1 MGAITSFKA
10 TKADTF
16 VVEFDKAQP
25 AAVTAEVTKG
35 TSKVDLKATWNEGRT
50 AVTLVS
56 TGKLTT
62 GEYTVTVKNGEASV
76 TAKTNVED
84 EKVTAI
90 NITSPTAL
98 TGAKGTEA
106 YIYYDVVN
114 QYGDSMRTS
123 TSINWTISSSYGTP
137 KVDTST
143 GKITIKAD
151 DKGEKVFTY
160 GTDIYIVGVNVKSG
174 VSVNTSIKIGMEQAV
189 DSVKFA
195 GFVSKD
201 AKTKK
206 VESLPKNFTKDT
218 YSLLFTAYDQNGNPY
233 SASDVDKDA
242 LTFISNNPLLID
254 SAFKFND
261 NVYTIDGEDY
271 ASVQINPG
279 QYVDKG
285 GEVTITVVANKTGKK
300 TEQVFVI
307 GETALLKSLVLSA
320 PNTVVADGD
329 KDVKIPFVATD
340 VNGNAVTSYETIVR
354 SSNSLTLTASE
365 GSTLKVKEE
374 NDGTAGIYW
383 TDDIYGSNDPDGKTG
398 TYGTDVRFEKQSA
411 SDDIDRSISL
421 STIVVGGESNN
432 LILNVSDARRPV
444 AIKSVKLNDDN
455 NDAIVSGNKAEVKIT
470 DGSGRNASIKYIDQ
484 YNADLAD
491 GIAEAFFK
499 QAGSTGFGR
508 NQDKYVVRMQPS
520 KNGDLL
526 TLKDE
531 GDNYTDAKRVI
542 NFIAKDVKTEESV
555 TVKYSIATEKD
566 GITTDVSKVK
576 SVSYTVVPTA
586 AVTNDLTI
594 VTNSSLY
601 KLDTDNSDNING
613 TTIPTGSSIRDAVT
627 GPLTISAGDA
637 KIAVKGRTRSNLTLT
652 LPASAYTVNTEKSA
666 INVAN
671 GVITTAS
678 AGAIGWYELYD
689 ANSAKYTRIN
699 ATKAI
704 VLDVYGDNT
713 VSKNITISDSASAP
727 ASIEFRKDWGVQ
739 TALTLNPTYTNITG
753 PKVYKGDTW
762 DVNAGHIAGNFG
774 IIVRDQYG
782 NAMDD
787 PRVSVA
793 LKVSD
798 LTESTTEFTHL
809 TNSFT
814 VLNNGSAAGV
824 LADSR
829 LNITGAE
836 IGDKFKLTATV
847 EGTAVS
853 KDIPVTVG
861 ADTRAFVSNNEDADK
876 IFRTGKFPATGN
888 AKPGLGMNR

>member
-98 TGAKGTEA
+98 TGAKGKEA

-233 SASDVDKDA
+233 SASDVKGED
-242 LTFISNNPLLID
+242 LTFISNNPLLVD
-254 SAFKFND
+254 SAFTFND

-271 ASVQINPG
+271 ASVSINPG

-320 PNTVVADGD
+320 PNAVVADGD

-365 GSTLKVKEE
+365 GSELKVKEE

-383 TDDIYGSNDPDGKTG
+383 TDDVK
-398 TYGTDVRFEKQSA
+398 TYGKDIRFKNTSA
-411 SDDIDRSISL
+411 YNDIDRSISL

-455 NDAIVSGNKAEVKIT
+455 NDAIVSGNTATVEIT
-470 DGSGRNASIKYIDQ
+470 KGNDAQIKYIDQ

-491 GIAEAFFK
+491 DIAEAFFK
-499 QAGSTGFGR
+499 QAATGFGTS
-508 NQDKYVVRMQPS
+508 NDKYVISVKAS
-520 KNGDLL
+520 KNYDLL
-526 TLKDE
+526 LPKE
-531 GDNYTDAKRVI
+531 SEVFEDASRKI
-542 NFIAKDVKTEESV
+542 EFSAKEVTTEESV
-555 TVKYSIATEKD
+555 TVRYSIATQNSA
-566 GITTDVSKVK
+566 GNLTDVSKVK
-576 SVSYTVVPTA
+576 SVAYTIVPRTA
-586 AVTNDLTI
+586 VANDLTI

-613 TTIPTGSSIRDAVT
+613 TTIPSGSSIRDDVT
-627 GPLTISAGDA
+627 GPLTISAGDN
-637 KIAVKGRTRSNLTLT
+637 KIVVKGKTRNNLTLT
-652 LPASAYTVNTEKSA
+652 LPASAYEVAAKSA

-671 GVITTAS
+671 GVVTAAS
-678 AGAIGWYELYD
+678 SGAIAWYELYD

-699 ATKAI
+699 ATKPI
-704 VLDVYGDNT
+704 VLTVYKDIDGGTT

-727 ASIEFRKDWGVQ
+727 ASIEFWKDWAAQ
-739 TALTLNPTYTNITG
+739 TAVTLNPSYTEITG
-753 PKVYKGDTW
+753 PKVYNGTGWSDEDKNDFSKT
-762 DVNAGHIAGNFG
+762 NGHFG
-774 IIVRDQYG
+774 IIVKDQYG
-782 NAMDD
+782 NIMDD
-787 PRVSVA
+787 PRISVA
-793 LKVSD
+793 LKVAD
-798 LTESTTEFTHL
+798 LTESTTELTHL

-814 VLNNGSAAGV
+814 VSNNGSAAGV
-824 LADSR
+824 LADSK
-829 LNITGAE
+829 LKITGAE
-836 IGDKFKLTATV
+836 IGDKFKLTATI

-861 ADTRAFVSNNEDADK
+861 ADTEAYVSTTNGDHDK
-876 IFRTGKFPATGN
+876 EFRTGKFPATGN

>member
-233 SASDVDKDA
+233 SASDVKSED
-242 LTFISNNPLLID
+242 LTFISNNPLLVD

-271 ASVQINPG
+271 ASVSINPG

-320 PNTVVADGD
+320 PNAVVADGD

-365 GSTLKVKEE
+365 GSELKVKEE

-383 TDDIYGSNDPDGKTG
+383 TDSSDYIKNFKNA
-398 TYGTDVRFEKQSA
+398 SA
-411 SDDIDRSISL
+411 YNDIDRSISL

-455 NDAIVSGNKAEVKIT
+455 NDAIVSGNTATVEIT
-470 DGSGRNASIKYIDQ
+470 KGNDAQIKYIDQ

-491 GIAEAFFK
+491 DIAEAFFK
-499 QAGSTGFGR
+499 QAATGFGTS
-508 NQDKYVVRMQPS
+508 NDKYVISIKTS
-520 KNGDLL
+520 KNNDLL
-526 TLKDE
+526 TLP
-531 GDNYTDAKRVI
+531 TDKTYDDASRKIEFSAKEVT
-542 NFIAKDVKTEESV
+542 TEKSV
-555 TVKYSIATEKD
+555 TVRYSIATQNSA
-566 GITTDVSKVK
+566 GNLTDVSKVK
-576 SVSYTVVPTA
+576 SVAYTIVPRTA
-586 AVTNDLTI
+586 VANDLTI

-613 TTIPTGSSIRDAVT
+613 TTIPSGSSIRDDVT
-627 GPLTISAGDA
+627 GPLTISAGDN
-637 KIAVKGRTRSNLTLT
+637 KIVVKGKTRNNLTLT
-652 LPASAYTVNTEKSA
+652 LPASAYEVAAKSA

-671 GVITTAS
+671 GVVTAAS
-678 AGAIGWYELYD
+678 SGAIAWYELYD

-699 ATKAI
+699 ATKPI
-704 VLDVYGDNT
+704 VLTVYKDIDGGTT

-727 ASIEFRKDWGVQ
+727 ASIEFWKDWAAQ
-739 TALTLNPTYTNITG
+739 TAVTLNPSFTEITG
-753 PKVYKGDTW
+753 PKVYNGTGWSDEDKNDFSKT
-762 DVNAGHIAGNFG
+762 NGHFG
-774 IIVRDQYG
+774 IIVKDQYG
-782 NAMDD
+782 NIMDD
-787 PRVSVA
+787 PRISVA
-793 LKVSD
+793 LKVAD
-798 LTESTTEFTHL
+798 LTESTTELTHL

-814 VLNNGSAAGV
+814 VSNNGSAAGV
-824 LADSR
+824 LANSK
-829 LNITGAE
+829 LKITGAE
-836 IGDKFKLTATV
+836 IGDKFKLTATI

-861 ADTRAFVSNNEDADK
+861 ADTEAYVSTAKDADK
-876 IFRTGKFPATGN
+876 DFRTGAFPAKDGK
-888 AKPGLGMNR
+888 KPGLGMNR

>member
-233 SASDVDKDA
+233 SASDVKSED
-242 LTFISNNPLLID
+242 LTFISNNPLLVD

-271 ASVQINPG
+271 ASVSINPG

-320 PNTVVADGD
+320 PNAVVADGD

-365 GSTLKVKEE
+365 GSELKVKEE

-383 TDDIYGSNDPDGKTG
+383 TDSSDYIKNFKNA
-398 TYGTDVRFEKQSA
+398 SA
-411 SDDIDRSISL
+411 YNDIDRSISL

-455 NDAIVSGNKAEVKIT
+455 NDAIVSGNTATVEIT
-470 DGSGRNASIKYIDQ
+470 KGNDAQIKYIDQ

-491 GIAEAFFK
+491 DIAEAFFK
-499 QAGSTGFGR
+499 QAATGFGTS
-508 NQDKYVVRMQPS
+508 NDKYVISIKTS
-520 KNGDLL
+520 KNNDLL
-526 TLKDE
+526 TLP
-531 GDNYTDAKRVI
+531 TDKTYDDASRKIEFSAKEVT
-542 NFIAKDVKTEESV
+542 TEESV
-555 TVKYSIATEKD
+555 TVRYSIATENSA
-566 GITTDVSKVK
+566 GNLTDVSKVK
-576 SVSYTVVPTA
+576 SVAYTIVPRTA
-586 AVTNDLTI
+586 VANDLTI

-613 TTIPTGSSIRDAVT
+613 TTIPSGSSIRDDVT
-627 GPLTISAGDA
+627 GPLTISAGDN
-637 KIAVKGRTRSNLTLT
+637 KIVVKGKTRNNLTLT
-652 LPASAYTVNTEKSA
+652 LPASAYEVAAKSA

-671 GVITTAS
+671 GVVTAAS
-678 AGAIGWYELYD
+678 SGAIAWYELYD

-699 ATKAI
+699 ATKPI
-704 VLDVYGDNT
+704 VLTVYKDIDGGTT

-727 ASIEFRKDWGVQ
+727 ASIEFWKDWAAQ
-739 TALTLNPTYTNITG
+739 TAVTLNPSFTEITG
-753 PKVYKGDTW
+753 PKVYNGTGWSDEDKNDFSKT
-762 DVNAGHIAGNFG
+762 NGHFG
-774 IIVRDQYG
+774 IIVKDQYG
-782 NAMDD
+782 NIMDD
-787 PRVSVA
+787 PRISVA
-793 LKVSD
+793 LKVAD
-798 LTESTTEFTHL
+798 LTESTTELTHL

-814 VLNNGSAAGV
+814 VSNNGSAAGV
-824 LADSR
+824 LANSK
-829 LNITGAE
+829 LKITGAE
-836 IGDKFKLTATV
+836 IGDKFKLTATI

-861 ADTRAFVSNNEDADK
+861 ADTEAYVSTTNGDHDK
-876 IFRTGKFPATGN
+876 EFRTGKFPATGN

>member
-206 VESLPKNFTKDT
+206 VESLPKNFTKNT

-320 PNTVVADGD
+320 PNAVVADGD

-365 GSTLKVKEE
+365 GSELKVKEE

-383 TDDIYGSNDPDGKTG
+383 TDDVK
-398 TYGTDVRFEKQSA
+398 TYGKDIRFKNTSA
-411 SDDIDRSISL
+411 SNEIDRSISL

-455 NDAIVSGNKAEVKIT
+455 NDAIVSGNTATVEIT
-470 DGSGRNASIKYIDQ
+470 KGNDAQIKYIDQ

-491 GIAEAFFK
+491 DIAEAFFK
-499 QAGSTGFGR
+499 QAATGFGTS
-508 NQDKYVVRMQPS
+508 NDKYVISVKAS
-520 KNGDLL
+520 KNYDLL
-526 TLKDE
+526 LPKESKVLD
-531 GDNYTDAKRVI
+531 DASRKI
-542 NFIAKDVKTEESV
+542 EFSAKEVTTEESV
-555 TVKYSIATEKD
+555 TVRYSIATQNSA
-566 GITTDVSKVK
+566 GNLTDVSKVK
-576 SVSYTVVPTA
+576 SVAYTIVPRTA
-586 AVTNDLTI
+586 VANDLTI

-613 TTIPTGSSIRDAVT
+613 TTIPSGSSIRDDVT
-627 GPLTISAGDA
+627 GPLTISAGDN
-637 KIAVKGRTRSNLTLT
+637 KIVVKGKTRNNLTLT
-652 LPASAYTVNTEKSA
+652 LPASAYEVAAKSA

-671 GVITTAS
+671 GVVTAAS
-678 AGAIGWYELYD
+678 SGAIAWYELYD

-699 ATKAI
+699 ATKPI
-704 VLDVYGDNT
+704 VLTVYKDIDGGTT

-727 ASIEFRKDWGVQ
+727 ASIEFWKDWAAQ
-739 TALTLNPTYTNITG
+739 TAVTLNPSFTEITG
-753 PKVYKGDTW
+753 PKVYNGTGWSDEDKNDFSKT
-762 DVNAGHIAGNFG
+762 NGHFG
-774 IIVRDQYG
+774 IIVKDQYG
-782 NAMDD
+782 NIMDD
-787 PRVSVA
+787 PRISVA
-793 LKVSD
+793 LKVAD
-798 LTESTTEFTHL
+798 LTESTTELTHL

-814 VLNNGSAAGV
+814 VSNNGSAAGV
-824 LADSR
+824 LANSK
-829 LNITGAE
+829 LKITGAE
-836 IGDKFKLTATV
+836 IGDKFKLTATI

-861 ADTRAFVSNNEDADK
+861 ADTEAYVSTTNGDHDK
-876 IFRTGKFPATGN
+876 EFRTGKFPATGN

>member
-233 SASDVDKDA
+233 SASDVKSED
-242 LTFISNNPLLID
+242 LTFISNKPLLVD

-271 ASVQINPG
+271 ASVSINPG

-320 PNTVVADGD
+320 PNAVVADGD

-365 GSTLKVKEE
+365 GSELKVKEE

-383 TDDIYGSNDPDGKTG
+383 TDSSDYIKNFKNA
-398 TYGTDVRFEKQSA
+398 SA
-411 SDDIDRSISL
+411 YNDIDRSISL

-455 NDAIVSGNKAEVKIT
+455 NDAIVSGNTATVEIT
-470 DGSGRNASIKYIDQ
+470 KGNDAQIKYIDQ

-491 GIAEAFFK
+491 DIAEAFFK
-499 QAGSTGFGR
+499 QAATGFGTS
-508 NQDKYVVRMQPS
+508 NDKYVISIKTS
-520 KNGDLL
+520 KNNDLL
-526 TLKDE
+526 TLP
-531 GDNYTDAKRVI
+531 TDKTYDDASRKIEFSAKEVT
-542 NFIAKDVKTEESV
+542 TEESV
-555 TVKYSIATEKD
+555 TVRYSIATENSA
-566 GITTDVSKVK
+566 GNLTDVSKVK
-576 SVSYTVVPTA
+576 SVAYTIVPRTA
-586 AVTNDLTI
+586 VANDLTI

-613 TTIPTGSSIRDAVT
+613 TTIPSGSSIRDDVT
-627 GPLTISAGDA
+627 GPLTISAGDN
-637 KIAVKGRTRSNLTLT
+637 KIVVKGKTRNNLTLT
-652 LPASAYTVNTEKSA
+652 LPASAYEVAAKSA

-671 GVITTAS
+671 GVVTAAS
-678 AGAIGWYELYD
+678 SGAIAWYELYD

-699 ATKAI
+699 ATKPI
-704 VLDVYGDNT
+704 VLTVYKDIDGGTT

-727 ASIEFRKDWGVQ
+727 ASIEFWKDWAAQ
-739 TALTLNPTYTNITG
+739 TAVTLNPSFTEITG
-753 PKVYKGDTW
+753 PKVYNGTGWSDEDKNDFSKT
-762 DVNAGHIAGNFG
+762 NGHFG
-774 IIVRDQYG
+774 IIVKDQYG
-782 NAMDD
+782 NIMDD
-787 PRVSVA
+787 PRISVA
-793 LKVSD
+793 LKVAD
-798 LTESTTEFTHL
+798 LTESTTELTHL

-814 VLNNGSAAGV
+814 VSNNGSAAGV
-824 LADSR
+824 LANSK
-829 LNITGAE
+829 LKITGAE
-836 IGDKFKLTATV
+836 IGDKFKLTATI

-861 ADTRAFVSNNEDADK
+861 ADTEAYVSTAKDADK
-876 IFRTGKFPATGN
+876 DFRTGAFPAKDGK
-888 AKPGLGMNR
+888 KPGLGMNR

>member
-98 TGAKGTEA
+98 TGNKGTEA

-233 SASDVDKDA
+233 SASDVKSED
-242 LTFISNNPLLID
+242 LTFISNNPLLVD

-271 ASVQINPG
+271 ASVSINPG

-320 PNTVVADGD
+320 PNAVVADGD

-365 GSTLKVKEE
+365 GSELKVKEE

-383 TDDIYGSNDPDGKTG
+383 TDDVK
-398 TYGTDVRFEKQSA
+398 TYGKDIRFKNTSA
-411 SDDIDRSISL
+411 YNDIDRSISL

-455 NDAIVSGNKAEVKIT
+455 NDAIVSGNTATVEIT
-470 DGSGRNASIKYIDQ
+470 KGNDAQIKYIDQ

-491 GIAEAFFK
+491 DIAEAFFK
-499 QAGSTGFGR
+499 QAATGFGTS
-508 NQDKYVVRMQPS
+508 NDKYVISVKAS
-520 KNGDLL
+520 KNYDLL
-526 TLKDE
+526 LPKE
-531 GDNYTDAKRVI
+531 SRVFEDASRKI
-542 NFIAKDVKTEESV
+542 EFSAKEVTTEESV
-555 TVKYSIATEKD
+555 TVRYSIATQNSA
-566 GITTDVSKVK
+566 GNLTDVSKVK
-576 SVSYTVVPTA
+576 SVAYTIVPRTA
-586 AVTNDLTI
+586 VANDLTI

-613 TTIPTGSSIRDAVT
+613 TTIPSGSSIRDDVT
-627 GPLTISAGDA
+627 GPLTISAGDN
-637 KIAVKGRTRSNLTLT
+637 KIVVKGKTRNNLTLT
-652 LPASAYTVNTEKSA
+652 LPASAYEVAAKSA

-671 GVITTAS
+671 GVVTAAS
-678 AGAIGWYELYD
+678 SGAIAWYELYD

-699 ATKAI
+699 ATKPI
-704 VLDVYGDNT
+704 VLTVYKDIDGGTT

-727 ASIEFRKDWGVQ
+727 ASIEFWKDWAAQ
-739 TALTLNPTYTNITG
+739 TAVTLNPSYTEITG
-753 PKVYKGDTW
+753 PKVYNGTGWSDEDKNDFSKT
-762 DVNAGHIAGNFG
+762 NGHFG
-774 IIVRDQYG
+774 IIVKDQYG
-782 NAMDD
+782 NIMDD
-787 PRVSVA
+787 PRISVA
-793 LKVSD
+793 LKVAD
-798 LTESTTEFTHL
+798 LTESTTELTHL

-814 VLNNGSAAGV
+814 VSNNGSAAGV
-824 LADSR
+824 LADSK
-829 LNITGAE
+829 LKITGAE
-836 IGDKFKLTATV
+836 IGDKFKLTATI

-861 ADTRAFVSNNEDADK
+861 ADTEAYVSTTNGDHDK
-876 IFRTGKFPATGN
+876 EFRTGKFPATGN

>member
-233 SASDVDKDA
+233 SASDVKGED
-242 LTFISNNPLLID
+242 LTFISNNPLLVD
-254 SAFKFND
+254 SAFTFND

-271 ASVQINPG
+271 ASVSINPG

-320 PNTVVADGD
+320 PNAVVADGD

-365 GSTLKVKEE
+365 GSELKVKEE

-383 TDDIYGSNDPDGKTG
+383 TDSSDYIKNFKNA
-398 TYGTDVRFEKQSA
+398 SA
-411 SDDIDRSISL
+411 YNDIDRSISL

-455 NDAIVSGNKAEVKIT
+455 NDAIVSGNTATVEIT
-470 DGSGRNASIKYIDQ
+470 KGNDAQIKYIDQ

-491 GIAEAFFK
+491 DIAEAFFK
-499 QAGSTGFGR
+499 QAATGFGTS
-508 NQDKYVVRMQPS
+508 NDKYVISIKTS
-520 KNGDLL
+520 KNNDLL
-526 TLKDE
+526 TLP
-531 GDNYTDAKRVI
+531 TDKTYDDASRKIEFSAKEVT
-542 NFIAKDVKTEESV
+542 TEESV
-555 TVKYSIATEKD
+555 TVRYSIATQNSA
-566 GITTDVSKVK
+566 GNLTDVSKVK
-576 SVSYTVVPTA
+576 SVAYTIVPRTA
-586 AVTNDLTI
+586 VANDLTI

-613 TTIPTGSSIRDAVT
+613 TTIPSGSSIRDDVT
-627 GPLTISAGDA
+627 GPLTISAGDN
-637 KIAVKGRTRSNLTLT
+637 KIVVKGKTRNNLTLT
-652 LPASAYTVNTEKSA
+652 LPASAYEVAAKSA

-671 GVITTAS
+671 GVVTAAS
-678 AGAIGWYELYD
+678 SGAIAWYELYD

-699 ATKAI
+699 ATKPI
-704 VLDVYGDNT
+704 VLTVYKDIDGGTT

-727 ASIEFRKDWGVQ
+727 ASIEFWKDWAAQ
-739 TALTLNPTYTNITG
+739 TAVTLNPSFTEITG
-753 PKVYKGDTW
+753 PKVYNGTGWSDEDKNDFSKT
-762 DVNAGHIAGNFG
+762 NGHFG
-774 IIVRDQYG
+774 IIVKDQYG
-782 NAMDD
+782 NIMDD
-787 PRVSVA
+787 PRISVA
-793 LKVSD
+793 LKVAD
-798 LTESTTEFTHL
+798 LTESTTELTHL

-814 VLNNGSAAGV
+814 VSNNGSAAGV
-824 LADSR
+824 LANSK
-829 LNITGAE
+829 LKITGAE
-836 IGDKFKLTATV
+836 IGDKFKLTATI

-861 ADTRAFVSNNEDADK
+861 ADTEAYVSTTNGDHDK
-876 IFRTGKFPATGN
+876 EFRTGKFPATGN

>member
-233 SASDVDKDA
+233 SASDVKSED
-242 LTFISNNPLLID
+242 LTFISNNPLLVD

-271 ASVQINPG
+271 ASVSINPG

-320 PNTVVADGD
+320 PNAVVADGD

-365 GSTLKVKEE
+365 GSELKVKEE

-383 TDDIYGSNDPDGKTG
+383 TDSSDYIKNFKNA
-398 TYGTDVRFEKQSA
+398 SA
-411 SDDIDRSISL
+411 YNDIDRSISL

-455 NDAIVSGNKAEVKIT
+455 NDAIVSGNTATVEIT
-470 DGSGRNASIKYIDQ
+470 KGNDAQIKYIDQ

-491 GIAEAFFK
+491 DIAEAFFK
-499 QAGSTGFGR
+499 QAATGFGTS
-508 NQDKYVVRMQPS
+508 NDKYVISVKAS
-520 KNGDLL
+520 KNYDLL
-526 TLKDE
+526 LPKE
-531 GDNYTDAKRVI
+531 SEVFEDASRKI
-542 NFIAKDVKTEESV
+542 EFSAKEVTTEESV
-555 TVKYSIATEKD
+555 TVRYSIATENSA
-566 GITTDVSKVK
+566 GNLTDVSKVK
-576 SVSYTVVPTA
+576 SVAYTIVPRTA
-586 AVTNDLTI
+586 VANDLTI

-613 TTIPTGSSIRDAVT
+613 TTIPSGSSIRDDVT
-627 GPLTISAGDA
+627 GPLTISAGDN
-637 KIAVKGRTRSNLTLT
+637 KIVVKGKTRNNLTLT
-652 LPASAYTVNTEKSA
+652 LPASAYEVAAKSA

-671 GVITTAS
+671 GVVTAAS
-678 AGAIGWYELYD
+678 SGAIAWYELYD

-699 ATKAI
+699 ATKPI
-704 VLDVYGDNT
+704 VLTVYKDIDGGTT

-727 ASIEFRKDWGVQ
+727 ASIEFWKDWAAQ
-739 TALTLNPTYTNITG
+739 TAVTLNPSFTEITG
-753 PKVYKGDTW
+753 PKVYNGTGWSDEDKNDFSKT
-762 DVNAGHIAGNFG
+762 NGHFG
-774 IIVRDQYG
+774 IIVKDQYG
-782 NAMDD
+782 NIMDD
-787 PRVSVA
+787 PRISVA
-793 LKVSD
+793 LKVAD
-798 LTESTTEFTHL
+798 LTESTTELTHL

-814 VLNNGSAAGV
+814 VSNNGSAAGV
-824 LADSR
+824 LADSK
-829 LNITGAE
+829 LKITGAE
-836 IGDKFKLTATV
+836 IGDKFKLTATI

-861 ADTRAFVSNNEDADK
+861 ADTEAYVSTAKDADK
-876 IFRTGKFPATGN
+876 DFRTGAFPAKDGK
-888 AKPGLGMNR
+888 KPGLGMNR

>member
-1 MGAITSFKA
+1 MVSTVGAITSFKA

-233 SASDVDKDA
+233 SASDVKGED
-242 LTFISNNPLLID
+242 LTFISNNPLLVD
-254 SAFKFND
+254 SAFTFND

-271 ASVQINPG
+271 ASVSINPG
-279 QYVDKG
+279 QYVDKR

-320 PNTVVADGD
+320 PNAVVADGD

-365 GSTLKVKEE
+365 GSELKVKEE

-383 TDDIYGSNDPDGKTG
+383 TDSSDYIKNFKN
-398 TYGTDVRFEKQSA
+398 A
-411 SDDIDRSISL
+411 SEYNDIDRSISL

-455 NDAIVSGNKAEVKIT
+455 NDAIVSGNTATVEIT
-470 DGSGRNASIKYIDQ
+470 KGNDAQIKYIDQ

-491 GIAEAFFK
+491 DIAEAFFK
-499 QAGSTGFGR
+499 QAATGFGTS
-508 NQDKYVVRMQPS
+508 NDKYVISVKAS
-520 KNGDLL
+520 KNYDLL
-526 TLKDE
+526 LPKE
-531 GDNYTDAKRVI
+531 SEVFEDASRKI
-542 NFIAKDVKTEESV
+542 EFSAKEVTTEESV
-555 TVKYSIATEKD
+555 TVRYSIATQNSA
-566 GITTDVSKVK
+566 GNLTDVSKVK
-576 SVSYTVVPTA
+576 SVAYTIVPRTA
-586 AVTNDLTI
+586 VANDLTI

-613 TTIPTGSSIRDAVT
+613 TTIPSGSSIRDDVT
-627 GPLTISAGDA
+627 GPLTISAGDN
-637 KIAVKGRTRSNLTLT
+637 KIVVKGKTRNNLTLT
-652 LPASAYTVNTEKSA
+652 LPASAYEVAAKSA

-671 GVITTAS
+671 GVVTAAS
-678 AGAIGWYELYD
+678 SGAIAWYELYD

-699 ATKAI
+699 ATKPI
-704 VLDVYGDNT
+704 VLTVYKDIDGGTT

-727 ASIEFRKDWGVQ
+727 ASIEFWKDWAAQ
-739 TALTLNPTYTNITG
+739 TAVTLNPSYTEITG
-753 PKVYKGDTW
+753 PKVYNGTGWSDEDKNDFSKT
-762 DVNAGHIAGNFG
+762 NGHFG
-774 IIVRDQYG
+774 IIVKDQYG
-782 NAMDD
+782 NIMDD
-787 PRVSVA
+787 PRISVA
-793 LKVSD
+793 LKVAD
-798 LTESTTEFTHL
+798 LTESTTELTHL

-814 VLNNGSAAGV
+814 VSNNGSAAGV
-824 LADSR
+824 LADSK
-829 LNITGAE
+829 LKITGAE
-836 IGDKFKLTATV
+836 IGDKFKLTATI

-853 KDIPVTVG
+853 KDIPVTVCV
-861 ADTRAFVSNNEDADK
+861 DTEAYVSTTNGDHDK
-876 IFRTGKFPATGN
+876 EFRTGKFPATGN

>member
-1 MGAITSFKA
+1 MPADTVGAITSFKA

-233 SASDVDKDA
+233 SASDVKSED
-242 LTFISNNPLLID
+242 LTFISNNPLLVD

-271 ASVQINPG
+271 ASVSINPG

-320 PNTVVADGD
+320 PNAVVADGD

-365 GSTLKVKEE
+365 GSELKVKEE

-383 TDDIYGSNDPDGKTG
+383 TDSSDYIKNFKNA
-398 TYGTDVRFEKQSA
+398 SA
-411 SDDIDRSISL
+411 YNDIDRSISL

-455 NDAIVSGNKAEVKIT
+455 NDAIVSGNTATVEIT
-470 DGSGRNASIKYIDQ
+470 KGNDAQIKYIDQ

-491 GIAEAFFK
+491 DIAEAFFK
-499 QAGSTGFGR
+499 QAATGFGTS
-508 NQDKYVVRMQPS
+508 NDKYVISIKTS
-520 KNGDLL
+520 KNNDLL
-526 TLKDE
+526 TLP
-531 GDNYTDAKRVI
+531 TDKTYDDASRKIEFSAKEVT
-542 NFIAKDVKTEESV
+542 TEESV
-555 TVKYSIATEKD
+555 TVRYSIATQNSA
-566 GITTDVSKVK
+566 GNLTDVSKVK
-576 SVSYTVVPTA
+576 SVAYTIVPRTA
-586 AVTNDLTI
+586 VANDLTI

-613 TTIPTGSSIRDAVT
+613 TTIPSGSSIRDDVT
-627 GPLTISAGDA
+627 GPLTISAGDN
-637 KIAVKGRTRSNLTLT
+637 KIVVKGKTRNNLTLT
-652 LPASAYTVNTEKSA
+652 LPASAYEVAAKSA

-671 GVITTAS
+671 GVVTAAS
-678 AGAIGWYELYD
+678 SGAIAWYELYD

-699 ATKAI
+699 ATKPI
-704 VLDVYGDNT
+704 VLTVYKDIDGGTT

-727 ASIEFRKDWGVQ
+727 ASIEFWKDWAAQ
-739 TALTLNPTYTNITG
+739 TAVTLNPSFTEITG
-753 PKVYKGDTW
+753 PKVYNGTGWSDEDKNDFSKT
-762 DVNAGHIAGNFG
+762 NGHFG
-774 IIVRDQYG
+774 IIVKDQYG
-782 NAMDD
+782 NIMDD
-787 PRVSVA
+787 PRISVA
-793 LKVSD
+793 LKVAD
-798 LTESTTEFTHL
+798 LTESTTELTHL

-814 VLNNGSAAGV
+814 VSNNGSAAGV
-824 LADSR
+824 LANSK
-829 LNITGAE
+829 LKITGAE
-836 IGDKFKLTATV
+836 IGDKFKLTATI

-861 ADTRAFVSNNEDADK
+861 ADTEAYVSTAKDADK
-876 IFRTGKFPATGN
+876 DFRTGAFPAKDGK
-888 AKPGLGMNR
+888 KPGLGMNR

>member
-233 SASDVDKDA
+233 SASDVKSED
-242 LTFISNNPLLID
+242 LTFISNNPLLVD

-271 ASVQINPG
+271 ASVSINPG

-320 PNTVVADGD
+320 PNAVVADGD

-365 GSTLKVKEE
+365 GSELKVKEE

-383 TDDIYGSNDPDGKTG
+383 TDSSDYIKNFKNA
-398 TYGTDVRFEKQSA
+398 SA
-411 SDDIDRSISL
+411 YNDIDRSISL

-455 NDAIVSGNKAEVKIT
+455 NDAIVSGNTATVEIT
-470 DGSGRNASIKYIDQ
+470 KGNDAQIKYIDQ

-491 GIAEAFFK
+491 DIAEAFFK
-499 QAGSTGFGR
+499 QAATGFGTS
-508 NQDKYVVRMQPS
+508 NDKYVISIKTS
-520 KNGDLL
+520 KNNDLL
-526 TLKDE
+526 TLP
-531 GDNYTDAKRVI
+531 TDKTYDDASRKIEFSAKEVT
-542 NFIAKDVKTEESV
+542 TEESV
-555 TVKYSIATEKD
+555 TVRYSIATQNSA
-566 GITTDVSKVK
+566 GNLTDVSKVK
-576 SVSYTVVPTA
+576 SVAYTIVPRTA
-586 AVTNDLTI
+586 VANDLTI

-613 TTIPTGSSIRDAVT
+613 TTIPSGSSIRDDVT
-627 GPLTISAGDA
+627 GPLTISAGDN
-637 KIAVKGRTRSNLTLT
+637 KIVVKGKTRNNLTLT
-652 LPASAYTVNTEKSA
+652 LPASAYEVAAKSA

-671 GVITTAS
+671 GVVTAAS
-678 AGAIGWYELYD
+678 SGAIAWYELYD

-699 ATKAI
+699 ATKPI
-704 VLDVYGDNT
+704 VLTVYKDIDGGTT

-727 ASIEFRKDWGVQ
+727 ASIEFWKDWAAQ
-739 TALTLNPTYTNITG
+739 TAVTLNPSFTEITG
-753 PKVYKGDTW
+753 PKVYNGTGWSDEDKNDFSKT
-762 DVNAGHIAGNFG
+762 NGHFG
-774 IIVRDQYG
+774 IIVKDQYG
-782 NAMDD
+782 NIMDD
-787 PRVSVA
+787 PRISVA
-793 LKVSD
+793 LKVAD
-798 LTESTTEFTHL
+798 LTESTTELTHL

-814 VLNNGSAAGV
+814 VSNNGSAAGV
-824 LADSR
+824 LANSK
-829 LNITGAE
+829 LKITGAE
-836 IGDKFKLTATV
+836 IGDKFKLTATI

-861 ADTRAFVSNNEDADK
+861 ADTEAYVSTAKDADK
-876 IFRTGKFPATGN
+876 DFRTGAFPAKDGK
-888 AKPGLGMNR
+888 KPGLGMNR

>member
-233 SASDVDKDA
+233 SASDVKSED
-242 LTFISNNPLLID
+242 LTFISNNPLLVD

-271 ASVQINPG
+271 ASVSINPG

-320 PNTVVADGD
+320 PNAVVADGD

-340 VNGNAVTSYETIVR
+340 ANGNAVTSYETIVR

-365 GSTLKVKEE
+365 GSELKVKEE

-383 TDDIYGSNDPDGKTG
+383 SDNSEYVKNFKNGSSYN
-398 TYGTDVRFEKQSA
+398 E
-411 SDDIDRSISL
+411 IDRSISL

-455 NDAIVSGNKAEVKIT
+455 NDAIVSGNTATVEIT
-470 DGSGRNASIKYIDQ
+470 KGNDAQIKYIDQ

-491 GIAEAFFK
+491 DIAEAFFK
-499 QAGSTGFGR
+499 QAATGYGR
-508 NQDKYVVRMQPS
+508 NNDKYVISVKAS
-520 KNGDLL
+520 KNYDLL
-526 TLKDE
+526 LPTEPKVF
-531 GDNYTDAKRVI
+531 NDASRKI
-542 NFIAKDVKTEESV
+542 EFSAKEVTTEESV
-555 TVKYSIATEKD
+555 TLRYSIATQD
-566 GITTDVSKVK
+566 SAGNVTDVSKVK
-576 SVSYTVVPTA
+576 SVAYTIVPRTA
-586 AVTNDLTI
+586 VANDLTI

-613 TTIPTGSSIRDAVT
+613 TTIPSGSSIRDDVT
-627 GPLTISAGDA
+627 GPLTISAGDN
-637 KIAVKGRTRSNLTLT
+637 KIVVKGKTRNNLTLT
-652 LPASAYTVNTEKSA
+652 LPASAYEVAAKSA

-671 GVITTAS
+671 GVVTAAS
-678 AGAIGWYELYD
+678 SGAIAWYELYD

-699 ATKAI
+699 ATKPI
-704 VLDVYGDNT
+704 VLTVYKDIDGGTT

-727 ASIEFRKDWGVQ
+727 ASIEFWKDWATQ
-739 TALTLNPTYTNITG
+739 TAVTLNPSFTEITG
-753 PKVYKGDTW
+753 PKVYNGTGWSDEDKNDFSKT
-762 DVNAGHIAGNFG
+762 NGHFG
-774 IIVRDQYG
+774 IIVKDQYG
-782 NAMDD
+782 NIMDD
-787 PRVSVA
+787 PRISVA
-793 LKVSD
+793 LKVAD
-798 LTESTTEFTHL
+798 LTESTTELTHL

-814 VLNNGSAAGV
+814 VSNNGSAAGV
-824 LADSR
+824 LADSK
-829 LNITGAE
+829 LKITGAE
-836 IGDKFKLTATV
+836 IGDKFKLTATI

-861 ADTRAFVSNNEDADK
+861 ADTEAYVSTAKDADK
-876 IFRTGKFPATGN
+876 DFRTGAFPAKDGK
-888 AKPGLGMNR
+888 KPGLGMNR

>member
-320 PNTVVADGD
+320 PNAVVADGD

-365 GSTLKVKEE
+365 GSELKVKEE

-383 TDDIYGSNDPDGKTG
+383 TDDVK
-398 TYGTDVRFEKQSA
+398 TYGKDIRFKNTSA
-411 SDDIDRSISL
+411 SNEIDRSISL

-455 NDAIVSGNKAEVKIT
+455 NDAIVSGNTATVEIT
-470 DGSGRNASIKYIDQ
+470 KGNDAQIKYIDQ

-491 GIAEAFFK
+491 DIAEAFFK
-499 QAGSTGFGR
+499 QAATGFGTS
-508 NQDKYVVRMQPS
+508 NDKYVISVKAS
-520 KNGDLL
+520 KNYDLL
-526 TLKDE
+526 LPKESKVLD
-531 GDNYTDAKRVI
+531 DASRKI
-542 NFIAKDVKTEESV
+542 EFSAKEVTTEESV
-555 TVKYSIATEKD
+555 TVRYSIATED
-566 GITTDVSKVK
+566 SAGHVTDVSKVK
-576 SVSYTVVPTA
+576 SVAYTIVPRTA
-586 AVTNDLTI
+586 VANDLTI

-613 TTIPTGSSIRDAVT
+613 TTIPSGSSIRDDVT
-627 GPLTISAGDA
+627 GPLTISAGDN
-637 KIAVKGRTRSNLTLT
+637 KIVVKGKTRNNLTLT
-652 LPASAYTVNTEKSA
+652 LPASAYEVAAKSA

-671 GVITTAS
+671 GVVTAAS
-678 AGAIGWYELYD
+678 SGAIAWYELYD

-699 ATKAI
+699 ATKPI
-704 VLDVYGDNT
+704 VLTVYKDIDGGTT

-727 ASIEFRKDWGVQ
+727 ASIEFWKDWAAQ
-739 TALTLNPTYTNITG
+739 TAVTLNPSFTEITG
-753 PKVYKGDTW
+753 PKVYNGTGWSDEDKNDFSKT
-762 DVNAGHIAGNFG
+762 NGHFG
-774 IIVRDQYG
+774 IIVKDQYG
-782 NAMDD
+782 NIMDD
-787 PRVSVA
+787 PRISVA
-793 LKVSD
+793 LKVAD
-798 LTESTTEFTHL
+798 LTESTTELTHL

-814 VLNNGSAAGV
+814 VSNNGSAAGV
-824 LADSR
+824 LANSK
-829 LNITGAE
+829 LKITGAE
-836 IGDKFKLTATV
+836 IGDKFKLTATI

-861 ADTRAFVSNNEDADK
+861 ADTEAYVSTTNGDHDK
-876 IFRTGKFPATGN
+876 EFRTGKFPATGN

>member
-98 TGAKGTEA
+98 TGNKGTEA

-233 SASDVDKDA
+233 SASDVKSED
-242 LTFISNNPLLID
+242 LTFISNNPLLVD

-271 ASVQINPG
+271 ASVSINPG

-320 PNTVVADGD
+320 PNAVVADGD

-365 GSTLKVKEE
+365 GSELKVKEE

-383 TDDIYGSNDPDGKTG
+383 TDSSDYIKNFKNA
-398 TYGTDVRFEKQSA
+398 SA
-411 SDDIDRSISL
+411 YNDIDRSISL

-455 NDAIVSGNKAEVKIT
+455 NDAIVSGNTATVEIT
-470 DGSGRNASIKYIDQ
+470 KGKDAQIKYIDQ

-491 GIAEAFFK
+491 DIAEAFFK
-499 QAGSTGFGR
+499 QAATGFGTS
-508 NQDKYVVRMQPS
+508 NDKYVISIKTS
-520 KNGDLL
+520 KNNDLL
-526 TLKDE
+526 TLP
-531 GDNYTDAKRVI
+531 TDKTYDDASRKIEFSAKEVT
-542 NFIAKDVKTEESV
+542 TEESV
-555 TVKYSIATEKD
+555 TVRYSIATQNSA
-566 GITTDVSKVK
+566 GNLTDVSKVK
-576 SVSYTVVPTA
+576 SVAYTIVPRTA
-586 AVTNDLTI
+586 VANDLTI

-613 TTIPTGSSIRDAVT
+613 TTIPSGSSIRDDVT
-627 GPLTISAGDA
+627 GPLTISAGDN
-637 KIAVKGRTRSNLTLT
+637 KIVVKGKTRNNLTLT
-652 LPASAYTVNTEKSA
+652 LPASAYEVAAKSA

-671 GVITTAS
+671 GVVTAAS
-678 AGAIGWYELYD
+678 SGAIAWYELYD

-699 ATKAI
+699 ATKPI
-704 VLDVYGDNT
+704 VLTVYKDIDGGTT

-727 ASIEFRKDWGVQ
+727 ASIEFWKDWAAQ
-739 TALTLNPTYTNITG
+739 TAVTLNPSFTEITG
-753 PKVYKGDTW
+753 PKVYNGTGWSDEDKNDFSKT
-762 DVNAGHIAGNFG
+762 NGHFG
-774 IIVRDQYG
+774 IIVKDQYG
-782 NAMDD
+782 NIMDD
-787 PRVSVA
+787 PRISVA
-793 LKVSD
+793 LKVAD
-798 LTESTTEFTHL
+798 LTESTTELTHL

-814 VLNNGSAAGV
+814 VSNNGSAAGV
-824 LADSR
+824 LANSK
-829 LNITGAE
+829 LKITGAE
-836 IGDKFKLTATV
+836 IGDKFKLTATI

-861 ADTRAFVSNNEDADK
+861 ADTEAYVSTTNGDHDK
-876 IFRTGKFPATGN
+876 EFRTGKFPATGN

>member
-233 SASDVDKDA
+233 SASDVKSED
-242 LTFISNNPLLID
+242 LTFISNNPLLVD

-271 ASVQINPG
+271 ASVSINPG

-320 PNTVVADGD
+320 PNAVVADGD

-365 GSTLKVKEE
+365 GSELKVKEE

-383 TDDIYGSNDPDGKTG
+383 TDSSDYIKNFKNA
-398 TYGTDVRFEKQSA
+398 SA
-411 SDDIDRSISL
+411 YNDIDRSISL

-455 NDAIVSGNKAEVKIT
+455 NDAIVSGNTATVEIT
-470 DGSGRNASIKYIDQ
+470 KGNDAQIKYIDQ

-491 GIAEAFFK
+491 DIAEAFFK
-499 QAGSTGFGR
+499 QAATGFGTS
-508 NQDKYVVRMQPS
+508 NDKYVISIKTS
-520 KNGDLL
+520 KNNDLL
-526 TLKDE
+526 TLP
-531 GDNYTDAKRVI
+531 TDKTYDDASRKIEFSAKEVT
-542 NFIAKDVKTEESV
+542 TEESV
-555 TVKYSIATEKD
+555 TVRYSIATENSA
-566 GITTDVSKVK
+566 GNLTDVSKVK
-576 SVSYTVVPTA
+576 SVAYTIVPRTA
-586 AVTNDLTI
+586 VANDLTI

-613 TTIPTGSSIRDAVT
+613 TTIPSGSSIRDDVT
-627 GPLTISAGDA
+627 GPLTISAGDN
-637 KIAVKGRTRSNLTLT
+637 KIVVKGKTRNNLTLT
-652 LPASAYTVNTEKSA
+652 LPASAYEVAAKSA

-671 GVITTAS
+671 GVVTAAS
-678 AGAIGWYELYD
+678 SGAIAWYELYD

-699 ATKAI
+699 ATKPI
-704 VLDVYGDNT
+704 VLTVYKDIDGGTT

-727 ASIEFRKDWGVQ
+727 ASIEFWKDWAAQ
-739 TALTLNPTYTNITG
+739 TAVTLNPSFTEITG
-753 PKVYKGDTW
+753 PKVYNGTGWSDEDKNDFSKT
-762 DVNAGHIAGNFG
+762 NGHFG
-774 IIVRDQYG
+774 IIVKDQYG
-782 NAMDD
+782 NIMDD
-787 PRVSVA
+787 PRISVA
-793 LKVSD
+793 LKVAD
-798 LTESTTEFTHL
+798 LTESTTELTHL

-814 VLNNGSAAGV
+814 VSNNGSAAGV
-824 LADSR
+824 LADSK
-829 LNITGAE
+829 LKITGAE
-836 IGDKFKLTATV
+836 IGDKFKLTATI

-861 ADTRAFVSNNEDADK
+861 ADTEAYVSTAKDADK
-876 IFRTGKFPATGN
+876 DFRTGAFPAKDGK
-888 AKPGLGMNR
+888 KPGLGMNR

>member
-233 SASDVDKDA
+233 SASDVKGED
-242 LTFISNNPLLID
+242 LTFISNNPLLVD
-254 SAFKFND
+254 SAFTFND

-271 ASVQINPG
+271 ASVSINPG

-320 PNTVVADGD
+320 PNAVVADGD

-365 GSTLKVKEE
+365 GSELKVKEE

-383 TDDIYGSNDPDGKTG
+383 TDDVK
-398 TYGTDVRFEKQSA
+398 TYGKDIRFKNTSA
-411 SDDIDRSISL
+411 YNDIDRSISL

-455 NDAIVSGNKAEVKIT
+455 NDAIVSGNTATVEIT
-470 DGSGRNASIKYIDQ
+470 KGNDAQIKYIDQ

-491 GIAEAFFK
+491 DIAEAFFK
-499 QAGSTGFGR
+499 QAATGFGTS
-508 NQDKYVVRMQPS
+508 NDKYVISVKAS
-520 KNGDLL
+520 KNYDLL
-526 TLKDE
+526 LPKE
-531 GDNYTDAKRVI
+531 SEVFEDASRKI
-542 NFIAKDVKTEESV
+542 EFSAKEVTTEESV
-555 TVKYSIATEKD
+555 TVRYSIATQNSA
-566 GITTDVSKVK
+566 GNLTDVSKVK
-576 SVSYTVVPTA
+576 SVAYTIVPRTA
-586 AVTNDLTI
+586 VANDLTI

-613 TTIPTGSSIRDAVT
+613 TTIPSGSSIRDDVT
-627 GPLTISAGDA
+627 GPLTISAGDN
-637 KIAVKGRTRSNLTLT
+637 KIVVKGKTRNNLTLT
-652 LPASAYTVNTEKSA
+652 LPASAYEVAAKSA

-671 GVITTAS
+671 GVVTAAS
-678 AGAIGWYELYD
+678 SGAIAWYELYD

-699 ATKAI
+699 ATKPI
-704 VLDVYGDNT
+704 VLTVYKDIDGGTT

-727 ASIEFRKDWGVQ
+727 ASIEFWKDWAAQ
-739 TALTLNPTYTNITG
+739 TAVTLNPSYTEITG
-753 PKVYKGDTW
+753 PKVYNGTGWSDEDKNDFSKT
-762 DVNAGHIAGNFG
+762 NGHFG
-774 IIVRDQYG
+774 IIVKDQYG
-782 NAMDD
+782 NIMDD
-787 PRVSVA
+787 PRISVA
-793 LKVSD
+793 LKVAD
-798 LTESTTEFTHL
+798 LTESTTELTHL

-814 VLNNGSAAGV
+814 VSNNGSAAGV
-824 LADSR
+824 LADSK
-829 LNITGAE
+829 LKITGAE
-836 IGDKFKLTATV
+836 IGDKFKLTATI

-861 ADTRAFVSNNEDADK
+861 ADTEAYVSTTNGDHDK
-876 IFRTGKFPATGN
+876 EFRTGKFPATGN

>member
-233 SASDVDKDA
+233 SASDVKSED
-242 LTFISNNPLLID
+242 LTFISNNPLLVD

-271 ASVQINPG
+271 ASVSINPG

-320 PNTVVADGD
+320 PNAVVADGD

-365 GSTLKVKEE
+365 GSELKVKEE

-383 TDDIYGSNDPDGKTG
+383 TDSSDYIKNFKNA
-398 TYGTDVRFEKQSA
+398 SA
-411 SDDIDRSISL
+411 YNDIDRSISL

-455 NDAIVSGNKAEVKIT
+455 NDAIVSGNTATVEIT
-470 DGSGRNASIKYIDQ
+470 KGNDAQIKYIDQ

-491 GIAEAFFK
+491 DIAEAFFK
-499 QAGSTGFGR
+499 QAATGFGTS
-508 NQDKYVVRMQPS
+508 NDKYVISIKTS
-520 KNGDLL
+520 KNNDLL
-526 TLKDE
+526 TLP
-531 GDNYTDAKRVI
+531 TDKTYDDASRKIEFSAKEVT
-542 NFIAKDVKTEESV
+542 TEESV
-555 TVKYSIATEKD
+555 TVRYSIATENSA
-566 GITTDVSKVK
+566 GNLTDVSKVK
-576 SVSYTVVPTA
+576 SVAYTIVPRTA
-586 AVTNDLTI
+586 VANDLTI

-613 TTIPTGSSIRDAVT
+613 TTIPSGSSIRDDVT
-627 GPLTISAGDA
+627 GPLTISAGDN
-637 KIAVKGRTRSNLTLT
+637 KIVVKGKTRNNLTLT
-652 LPASAYTVNTEKSA
+652 LPASAYEVAAKSA

-671 GVITTAS
+671 GVVTAAS
-678 AGAIGWYELYD
+678 SGAIAWYELYD

-699 ATKAI
+699 ATKPI
-704 VLDVYGDNT
+704 VLTVYKDIDGGTT

-727 ASIEFRKDWGVQ
+727 ASIEFWKDWAAQ
-739 TALTLNPTYTNITG
+739 TAVTLNPSFTEITG
-753 PKVYKGDTW
+753 PKVYNGTGWSDEDKNDFSKT
-762 DVNAGHIAGNFG
+762 NGHFG
-774 IIVRDQYG
+774 IIVKDQYG
-782 NAMDD
+782 NIMDD
-787 PRVSVA
+787 PRISVA
-793 LKVSD
+793 LKVAD
-798 LTESTTEFTHL
+798 LTESTTELTHL

-814 VLNNGSAAGV
+814 VSNNGSAAGV
-824 LADSR
+824 LADSK
-829 LNITGAE
+829 LKITGAE
-836 IGDKFKLTATV
+836 IGDKFKLTATI

-861 ADTRAFVSNNEDADK
+861 ADTEAYVSTTNGDHDK
-876 IFRTGKFPATGN
+876 EFRTGKFPATGN

>member
-1 MGAITSFKA
+1 MGSTVGAITSFKA

-233 SASDVDKDA
+233 SASDVKSED
-242 LTFISNNPLLID
+242 LTFISNNPLLVD

-271 ASVQINPG
+271 ASVSINPG

-320 PNTVVADGD
+320 PNAVVADGD

-365 GSTLKVKEE
+365 GSELKVKEE

-383 TDDIYGSNDPDGKTG
+383 TDSSDYIKNFKNA
-398 TYGTDVRFEKQSA
+398 SA
-411 SDDIDRSISL
+411 YNDIDRSISL

-455 NDAIVSGNKAEVKIT
+455 NDAIVSGNTATVEIT
-470 DGSGRNASIKYIDQ
+470 KGNDAQIKYIDQ

-491 GIAEAFFK
+491 DIAEAFFK
-499 QAGSTGFGR
+499 QAATGFGTS
-508 NQDKYVVRMQPS
+508 NDKYVISIKTS
-520 KNGDLL
+520 KNNDLL
-526 TLKDE
+526 TLP
-531 GDNYTDAKRVI
+531 TDKTYDDASRKIEFSAKEVT
-542 NFIAKDVKTEESV
+542 TEESV
-555 TVKYSIATEKD
+555 TVRYSIATENSA
-566 GITTDVSKVK
+566 GNLTDVSKVK
-576 SVSYTVVPTA
+576 SVAYTIVPRTA
-586 AVTNDLTI
+586 VANDLTI

-613 TTIPTGSSIRDAVT
+613 TTIPSGSSIRDDVT
-627 GPLTISAGDA
+627 GPLTISAGDN
-637 KIAVKGRTRSNLTLT
+637 KIVVKGKTRNNLTLT
-652 LPASAYTVNTEKSA
+652 LPASAYEVAAKSA

-671 GVITTAS
+671 GVVTAAS
-678 AGAIGWYELYD
+678 SGAIAWYELYD

-699 ATKAI
+699 ATKPI
-704 VLDVYGDNT
+704 VLTVYKDIDGGTT

-727 ASIEFRKDWGVQ
+727 ASIEFWKDWAAQ
-739 TALTLNPTYTNITG
+739 TAVTLNPSFTEITG
-753 PKVYKGDTW
+753 PKVYNGTGWSDEDKNDFSKT
-762 DVNAGHIAGNFG
+762 NGHFG
-774 IIVRDQYG
+774 IIVKDQYG
-782 NAMDD
+782 NIMDD
-787 PRVSVA
+787 PRISVA
-793 LKVSD
+793 LKVAD
-798 LTESTTEFTHL
+798 LTESTTELTHL

-814 VLNNGSAAGV
+814 VSNNGSAAGV
-824 LADSR
+824 LANSK
-829 LNITGAE
+829 LKITGAE
-836 IGDKFKLTATV
+836 IGDKFKLTATI

-861 ADTRAFVSNNEDADK
+861 ADTEAYVSTAKDADK
-876 IFRTGKFPATGN
+876 DFRTGAFPAKDGK
-888 AKPGLGMNR
+888 KPGLGMNR

>member
-98 TGAKGTEA
+98 TGNKGTEA

-233 SASDVDKDA
+233 SASDVKSED
-242 LTFISNNPLLID
+242 LTFISNNPLLVD

-271 ASVQINPG
+271 ASVSINPG

-320 PNTVVADGD
+320 PNAVVADGD

-365 GSTLKVKEE
+365 GSELKVKEE

-383 TDDIYGSNDPDGKTG
+383 TDSSDYIKNFKNA
-398 TYGTDVRFEKQSA
+398 SA
-411 SDDIDRSISL
+411 YNDIDRSISL

-455 NDAIVSGNKAEVKIT
+455 NDAIVSGNTATVEIT
-470 DGSGRNASIKYIDQ
+470 KGNDAQIKYIDQ

-491 GIAEAFFK
+491 DIAEAFFK
-499 QAGSTGFGR
+499 QAATGFGTS
-508 NQDKYVVRMQPS
+508 NDKYVISIKTS
-520 KNGDLL
+520 KNNDLL
-526 TLKDE
+526 TLP
-531 GDNYTDAKRVI
+531 TDKTYDDASRKIEFSAKEVT
-542 NFIAKDVKTEESV
+542 TEESV
-555 TVKYSIATEKD
+555 TVRYSIATENSA
-566 GITTDVSKVK
+566 GNLTDVSKVK
-576 SVSYTVVPTA
+576 SVAYTIVPRTA
-586 AVTNDLTI
+586 VANDLTI

-613 TTIPTGSSIRDAVT
+613 TTIPSGSSIRDDVT
-627 GPLTISAGDA
+627 GPLTISAGDN
-637 KIAVKGRTRSNLTLT
+637 KIVVKGKTRNNLTLT
-652 LPASAYTVNTEKSA
+652 LPASAYEVAAKSA

-671 GVITTAS
+671 GVVTAAS
-678 AGAIGWYELYD
+678 SGAIAWYELYD

-699 ATKAI
+699 ATKPI
-704 VLDVYGDNT
+704 VLTVYKDIDGGTT

-727 ASIEFRKDWGVQ
+727 ASIEFWKDWAAQ
-739 TALTLNPTYTNITG
+739 TAVTLNPSFTEITG
-753 PKVYKGDTW
+753 PKVYNGTGWSDEDKNDFSKT
-762 DVNAGHIAGNFG
+762 NGHFG
-774 IIVRDQYG
+774 IIVKDQYG
-782 NAMDD
+782 NIMDD
-787 PRVSVA
+787 PRISVA
-793 LKVSD
+793 LKVAD
-798 LTESTTEFTHL
+798 LTESTTELTHL

-814 VLNNGSAAGV
+814 VSNNGSAAGV
-824 LADSR
+824 LANSK
-829 LNITGAE
+829 LKITGAE
-836 IGDKFKLTATV
+836 IGDKFKLTATI

-861 ADTRAFVSNNEDADK
+861 ADTEAYVSTAKDADK
-876 IFRTGKFPATGN
+876 DFRTGAFPAKDGK
-888 AKPGLGMNR
+888 KPGLGMNR

>member
-1 MGAITSFKA
+1 MVSTVGAITSFKA

-233 SASDVDKDA
+233 SASDVKGED
-242 LTFISNNPLLID
+242 LTFISNNPLLVD

-271 ASVQINPG
+271 ASVSINPG

-320 PNTVVADGD
+320 PNAVVADGD

-365 GSTLKVKEE
+365 GSELKVKEE

-383 TDDIYGSNDPDGKTG
+383 TDDVK
-398 TYGTDVRFEKQSA
+398 TYGKDIRFKNTSA
-411 SDDIDRSISL
+411 YNDIDRSISL

-455 NDAIVSGNKAEVKIT
+455 NDAIVSGNTATVEIT
-470 DGSGRNASIKYIDQ
+470 KGNDAQIKYIDQ

-491 GIAEAFFK
+491 DIAEAFFK
-499 QAGSTGFGR
+499 QAATGFGTS
-508 NQDKYVVRMQPS
+508 NDKYVISVKAS
-520 KNGDLL
+520 KNYDLL
-526 TLKDE
+526 LPKE
-531 GDNYTDAKRVI
+531 SEVFEDASRKI
-542 NFIAKDVKTEESV
+542 EFSAKEVTTEESV
-555 TVKYSIATEKD
+555 TVRYSIATQNSA
-566 GITTDVSKVK
+566 GNLTDVSKVK
-576 SVSYTVVPTA
+576 SVAYTIVPRTA
-586 AVTNDLTI
+586 VANDLTI

-613 TTIPTGSSIRDAVT
+613 TTIPSGSSIRDDVT
-627 GPLTISAGDA
+627 GPLTISAGDN
-637 KIAVKGRTRSNLTLT
+637 KIVVKGKTRNNLTLT
-652 LPASAYTVNTEKSA
+652 LPASAYEVAAKSA

-671 GVITTAS
+671 GVVTAAS
-678 AGAIGWYELYD
+678 SGAIAWYELYD

-699 ATKAI
+699 ATKPI
-704 VLDVYGDNT
+704 VLTVYKDIDGGTT

-727 ASIEFRKDWGVQ
+727 ASIEFWKDWAAQ
-739 TALTLNPTYTNITG
+739 TAVTLNPSYTEITG
-753 PKVYKGDTW
+753 PKVYNGTGWSDEDKNDFSKT
-762 DVNAGHIAGNFG
+762 NGHFG
-774 IIVRDQYG
+774 IIVKDQYG
-782 NAMDD
+782 NIMDD
-787 PRVSVA
+787 PRISVA
-793 LKVSD
+793 LKVAD
-798 LTESTTEFTHL
+798 LTESTTELTHL

-814 VLNNGSAAGV
+814 VSNNGSAAGV
-824 LADSR
+824 LADSK
-829 LNITGAE
+829 LKITGAE
-836 IGDKFKLTATV
+836 IGDKFKLTATI

-861 ADTRAFVSNNEDADK
+861 ADTEAYVSTTNGDHDK
-876 IFRTGKFPATGN
+876 EFRTGKFPATGN

>member
-233 SASDVDKDA
+233 SASDVKSED
-242 LTFISNNPLLID
+242 LTFISNNPLLVD

-271 ASVQINPG
+271 ASVSINPG

-320 PNTVVADGD
+320 PNAVVADGD

-365 GSTLKVKEE
+365 GSELKVKEE

-383 TDDIYGSNDPDGKTG
+383 TDSSDYIKNFKNA
-398 TYGTDVRFEKQSA
+398 SA
-411 SDDIDRSISL
+411 YNDIDRSISL

-455 NDAIVSGNKAEVKIT
+455 NDAIVSGNTATVEIT
-470 DGSGRNASIKYIDQ
+470 KGNDAQIKYIDQ

-491 GIAEAFFK
+491 DIAEAFFK
-499 QAGSTGFGR
+499 QAATGFGTS
-508 NQDKYVVRMQPS
+508 NDKYVISVKAS
-520 KNGDLL
+520 KNYDLL
-526 TLKDE
+526 LPKE
-531 GDNYTDAKRVI
+531 SEVFEDASRKI
-542 NFIAKDVKTEESV
+542 EFSAKEVTTEESV
-555 TVKYSIATEKD
+555 TVRYSIATENSA
-566 GITTDVSKVK
+566 GNLTDVSKVK
-576 SVSYTVVPTA
+576 SVAYTIVPRTA
-586 AVTNDLTI
+586 VANDLTI

-613 TTIPTGSSIRDAVT
+613 TTIPSGSSIRDDVT
-627 GPLTISAGDA
+627 GPLTISAGDN
-637 KIAVKGRTRSNLTLT
+637 KIVVKGKTRNNLTLT
-652 LPASAYTVNTEKSA
+652 LPASAYEVAAKSA

-671 GVITTAS
+671 GVVTAAS
-678 AGAIGWYELYD
+678 SGAIAWYELYD

-699 ATKAI
+699 ATKPI
-704 VLDVYGDNT
+704 VLTVYKDIDGGTT

-727 ASIEFRKDWGVQ
+727 ASIEFWKDWAAQ
-739 TALTLNPTYTNITG
+739 TAVTLNPSFTEITG
-753 PKVYKGDTW
+753 PKVYNGTGWSDEDKNDFSKT
-762 DVNAGHIAGNFG
+762 NGHFG
-774 IIVRDQYG
+774 IIVKDQYG
-782 NAMDD
+782 NIMDD
-787 PRVSVA
+787 PRISVA
-793 LKVSD
+793 LKVAD
-798 LTESTTEFTHL
+798 LTESTTELTHL

-814 VLNNGSAAGV
+814 VSNNGSAAGV
-824 LADSR
+824 LANSK
-829 LNITGAE
+829 LKITGAE
-836 IGDKFKLTATV
+836 IGDKFKLTATI

-861 ADTRAFVSNNEDADK
+861 ADTEAYVSTTNGDHDK
-876 IFRTGKFPATGN
+876 EFRTGKFPATGN

>member
-1 MGAITSFKA
+1 MVSTVGAITSFKA

-233 SASDVDKDA
+233 SASDVKGED
-242 LTFISNNPLLID
+242 LTFISNNPLLVD
-254 SAFKFND
+254 SAFTFND

-271 ASVQINPG
+271 ASVSINPG

-320 PNTVVADGD
+320 PNAVVADGD

-365 GSTLKVKEE
+365 GSELKVKEE

-383 TDDIYGSNDPDGKTG
+383 TDDVK
-398 TYGTDVRFEKQSA
+398 TYGKDIRFKNTSA
-411 SDDIDRSISL
+411 YNDIDRSISL

-455 NDAIVSGNKAEVKIT
+455 NDAIVSGNTATVEIT
-470 DGSGRNASIKYIDQ
+470 KGNDAQIKYIDQ

-491 GIAEAFFK
+491 DIAEAFFK
-499 QAGSTGFGR
+499 QAATGFGTS
-508 NQDKYVVRMQPS
+508 NDKYVISVKAS
-520 KNGDLL
+520 KNYDLL
-526 TLKDE
+526 LPKE
-531 GDNYTDAKRVI
+531 SEVFEDASRKI
-542 NFIAKDVKTEESV
+542 EFSAKEVTTEESV
-555 TVKYSIATEKD
+555 TVRYSIATQNSA
-566 GITTDVSKVK
+566 GNLTDVSKVK
-576 SVSYTVVPTA
+576 SVAYTIVPRTA
-586 AVTNDLTI
+586 VANDLTI

-613 TTIPTGSSIRDAVT
+613 TTIPSGSSIRDDVT
-627 GPLTISAGDA
+627 GPLTISAGDN
-637 KIAVKGRTRSNLTLT
+637 KIVVKGKTRNNLTLT
-652 LPASAYTVNTEKSA
+652 LPASAYEVAAKSA

-671 GVITTAS
+671 GVVTAAS
-678 AGAIGWYELYD
+678 SGAIAWYELYD

-699 ATKAI
+699 ATKPI
-704 VLDVYGDNT
+704 VLTVYKDIDGGTT

-727 ASIEFRKDWGVQ
+727 ASIEFWKDWAAQ
-739 TALTLNPTYTNITG
+739 TAVTLNPSYTEITG
-753 PKVYKGDTW
+753 PKVYNGTGWSDEDKNDFSKT
-762 DVNAGHIAGNFG
+762 NGHFG
-774 IIVRDQYG
+774 IIVKDQYG
-782 NAMDD
+782 NIMDD
-787 PRVSVA
+787 PRISVA
-793 LKVSD
+793 LKVAD
-798 LTESTTEFTHL
+798 LTESTTELTHL

-814 VLNNGSAAGV
+814 VSNNGSAAGV
-824 LADSR
+824 LANSK
-829 LNITGAE
+829 LKITGAE
-836 IGDKFKLTATV
+836 IGDKFKLTATI

-861 ADTRAFVSNNEDADK
+861 ADTEAYVSTAKDADK
-876 IFRTGKFPATGN
+876 DFRTGAFPAKDGK
-888 AKPGLGMNR
+888 KPGLGMNR

>member
-98 TGAKGTEA
+98 TGNKGTEA

-233 SASDVDKDA
+233 SASDVKSED
-242 LTFISNNPLLID
+242 LTFISNNPLLVD

-271 ASVQINPG
+271 ASVSINPG

-320 PNTVVADGD
+320 PNAVVADGD

-365 GSTLKVKEE
+365 GSELKVKEE

-383 TDDIYGSNDPDGKTG
+383 TDSSDYIKNFKNA
-398 TYGTDVRFEKQSA
+398 SA
-411 SDDIDRSISL
+411 YNDIDRSISL

-455 NDAIVSGNKAEVKIT
+455 NDAIVSGNTATVEIT
-470 DGSGRNASIKYIDQ
+470 KGNDAQIKYIDQ

-491 GIAEAFFK
+491 DIAEAFFK
-499 QAGSTGFGR
+499 QAATGFGTS
-508 NQDKYVVRMQPS
+508 NDKYVISIKTS
-520 KNGDLL
+520 KNNDLL
-526 TLKDE
+526 TLP
-531 GDNYTDAKRVI
+531 TDKTYDDASRKIEFSAKEVT
-542 NFIAKDVKTEESV
+542 TEESV
-555 TVKYSIATEKD
+555 TVRYSIATENSA
-566 GITTDVSKVK
+566 GNLTDVSKVK
-576 SVSYTVVPTA
+576 SVAYTIVPRTA
-586 AVTNDLTI
+586 VANDLII

-613 TTIPTGSSIRDAVT
+613 TTIPSGSSIRDDVT
-627 GPLTISAGDA
+627 GPLTISAGDN
-637 KIAVKGRTRSNLTLT
+637 KIVVKGKTRNNLTLT
-652 LPASAYTVNTEKSA
+652 LPASAYEVAAKSA

-671 GVITTAS
+671 GVVTAAS
-678 AGAIGWYELYD
+678 SGAIAWYELYD

-699 ATKAI
+699 ATKPI
-704 VLDVYGDNT
+704 VLTVYKDIDGGTT

-727 ASIEFRKDWGVQ
+727 ASIEFWKDWAAQ
-739 TALTLNPTYTNITG
+739 TAVTLNPSFTEITG
-753 PKVYKGDTW
+753 PKVYNGTGWSDEDKNDFSKT
-762 DVNAGHIAGNFG
+762 NGHFG
-774 IIVRDQYG
+774 IIVKDQYG
-782 NAMDD
+782 NIMDD
-787 PRVSVA
+787 PRISVA
-793 LKVSD
+793 LKVAD
-798 LTESTTEFTHL
+798 LTESTTELTHL

-814 VLNNGSAAGV
+814 VSNNGSAAGV
-824 LADSR
+824 LADSK
-829 LNITGAE
+829 LKITGAE
-836 IGDKFKLTATV
+836 IGDKFKLTATI

-861 ADTRAFVSNNEDADK
+861 ADTEAYVSTTNGDHDK
-876 IFRTGKFPATGN
+876 EFRTGKFPATGN

>member
-98 TGAKGTEA
+98 TGNKGTEA

-233 SASDVDKDA
+233 SASDVKSED
-242 LTFISNNPLLID
+242 LTFISNNPLLVD

-271 ASVQINPG
+271 ASVSINPG

-320 PNTVVADGD
+320 PNAVVADGD

-365 GSTLKVKEE
+365 GSELKVKEE

-383 TDDIYGSNDPDGKTG
+383 TDSSDYIKNFKNA
-398 TYGTDVRFEKQSA
+398 SA
-411 SDDIDRSISL
+411 YNDIDRSISL

-455 NDAIVSGNKAEVKIT
+455 NDAIVSGNTATVEIT
-470 DGSGRNASIKYIDQ
+470 KGNDAQIKYIDQ

-491 GIAEAFFK
+491 DIAEAFFK
-499 QAGSTGFGR
+499 QAATGFGTS
-508 NQDKYVVRMQPS
+508 NDKYVISIKTS
-520 KNGDLL
+520 KNNDLL
-526 TLKDE
+526 TLP
-531 GDNYTDAKRVI
+531 TDKTYDDASRKIEFSAKEVT
-542 NFIAKDVKTEESV
+542 TEESV
-555 TVKYSIATEKD
+555 TVRYSIATENSA
-566 GITTDVSKVK
+566 GNLTDVSKVK
-576 SVSYTVVPTA
+576 SVAYTIVPRTA
-586 AVTNDLTI
+586 VANDLTI

-613 TTIPTGSSIRDAVT
+613 TTIPSGSSIRDDVT
-627 GPLTISAGDA
+627 GPLTISAGDN
-637 KIAVKGRTRSNLTLT
+637 KIVVKGKTRNNLTLT
-652 LPASAYTVNTEKSA
+652 LPASAYEVAAKSA

-671 GVITTAS
+671 GVVTAAS
-678 AGAIGWYELYD
+678 SGAIAWYELYD

-699 ATKAI
+699 ATKPI
-704 VLDVYGDNT
+704 VLTVYKDIDGGTT

-727 ASIEFRKDWGVQ
+727 ASIEFWKDWAAQ
-739 TALTLNPTYTNITG
+739 TAVTLNPSFTEITG
-753 PKVYKGDTW
+753 PKVYNGTGWSDEDKNDFSKT
-762 DVNAGHIAGNFG
+762 NGHFG
-774 IIVRDQYG
+774 IIVKDQYG
-782 NAMDD
+782 NIMDD
-787 PRVSVA
+787 PRISVA
-793 LKVSD
+793 LKVAD
-798 LTESTTEFTHL
+798 LTESTTELTHL

-814 VLNNGSAAGV
+814 VSNNGSAAGV
-824 LADSR
+824 LANSK
-829 LNITGAE
+829 LKITGAE
-836 IGDKFKLTATV
+836 IGDKFKLTATI

-861 ADTRAFVSNNEDADK
+861 ADTEAYVSTTNGDHDK
-876 IFRTGKFPATGN
+876 EFRTGKFPATGN

>member
-1 MGAITSFKA
+1 MGSTVGAITSFKA

-233 SASDVDKDA
+233 SASDVKGED
-242 LTFISNNPLLID
+242 LTFISNNPLLVD
-254 SAFKFND
+254 SAFTFND

-271 ASVQINPG
+271 ASVSINPG

-320 PNTVVADGD
+320 PNAVVADGD

-365 GSTLKVKEE
+365 GSELKVKEE

-383 TDDIYGSNDPDGKTG
+383 TDDVK
-398 TYGTDVRFEKQSA
+398 TYGKDIRFKNTSA
-411 SDDIDRSISL
+411 YNDIDRSISL

-455 NDAIVSGNKAEVKIT
+455 NDAIVSGNTATVEIT
-470 DGSGRNASIKYIDQ
+470 KGNDAQIKYIDQ

-491 GIAEAFFK
+491 DIAEAFFK
-499 QAGSTGFGR
+499 QAATGFGTS
-508 NQDKYVVRMQPS
+508 NDKYVISIKTS
-520 KNGDLL
+520 KNNDLL
-526 TLKDE
+526 TLP
-531 GDNYTDAKRVI
+531 TDKTYDDASRKIEFSAKEVT
-542 NFIAKDVKTEESV
+542 TEESV
-555 TVKYSIATEKD
+555 TVRYSIATQNSA
-566 GITTDVSKVK
+566 GNLTDVSKVK
-576 SVSYTVVPTA
+576 SVAYTIVPRTA
-586 AVTNDLTI
+586 VANDLTI

-613 TTIPTGSSIRDAVT
+613 TTIPSGSSIRDDVT
-627 GPLTISAGDA
+627 GPLTISAGDN
-637 KIAVKGRTRSNLTLT
+637 KIVVKGKTRNNLTLT
-652 LPASAYTVNTEKSA
+652 LPASAYEVAAKSA

-671 GVITTAS
+671 GVVTAAS
-678 AGAIGWYELYD
+678 SGAIAWYELYD

-699 ATKAI
+699 ATKPI
-704 VLDVYGDNT
+704 VLTVYKDIDGGTT

-727 ASIEFRKDWGVQ
+727 ASIEFWKDWAAQ
-739 TALTLNPTYTNITG
+739 TAVTLNPSYTEITG
-753 PKVYKGDTW
+753 PKVYNGTGWSDEDKNDFSKT
-762 DVNAGHIAGNFG
+762 NGHFG
-774 IIVRDQYG
+774 IIVKDQYG
-782 NAMDD
+782 NIMDD
-787 PRVSVA
+787 PRISVA
-793 LKVSD
+793 LKVAD
-798 LTESTTEFTHL
+798 LTESTTELTHL

-814 VLNNGSAAGV
+814 VSNNGSAAGV
-824 LADSR
+824 LADSK
-829 LNITGAE
+829 LKITGAE
-836 IGDKFKLTATV
+836 IGDKFKLTATI

-861 ADTRAFVSNNEDADK
+861 ADTEAYVSTTNGDHDK
-876 IFRTGKFPATGN
+876 EFRTGKFPATGN

>member
-1 MGAITSFKA
+1 MPADTVGAITSFKA

-233 SASDVDKDA
+233 SASDVKSED
-242 LTFISNNPLLID
+242 LTFISNNPLLVD

-271 ASVQINPG
+271 ASVSINPG

-320 PNTVVADGD
+320 PNAVVADGD

-365 GSTLKVKEE
+365 GSELKVKEE

-383 TDDIYGSNDPDGKTG
+383 TDSSDYIKNFKNA
-398 TYGTDVRFEKQSA
+398 SA
-411 SDDIDRSISL
+411 YNDIDRSISL

-455 NDAIVSGNKAEVKIT
+455 NDAIVSGNTATVEIT
-470 DGSGRNASIKYIDQ
+470 KGNDAQIKYIDQ

-491 GIAEAFFK
+491 DIAEAFFK
-499 QAGSTGFGR
+499 QAATGFGTS
-508 NQDKYVVRMQPS
+508 NDKYVISIKTS
-520 KNGDLL
+520 KNNDLL
-526 TLKDE
+526 TLP
-531 GDNYTDAKRVI
+531 TDKTYDDASRKIEFSAKEVT
-542 NFIAKDVKTEESV
+542 TEESV
-555 TVKYSIATEKD
+555 TVRYSIATENSA
-566 GITTDVSKVK
+566 GNLTDVSKVK
-576 SVSYTVVPTA
+576 SVAYTIVPRTA
-586 AVTNDLTI
+586 VANDLTI

-613 TTIPTGSSIRDAVT
+613 TTIPSGSSIRDDVT
-627 GPLTISAGDA
+627 GPLTISAGDN
-637 KIAVKGRTRSNLTLT
+637 KIVVKGKTRNNLTLT
-652 LPASAYTVNTEKSA
+652 LPASAYEVAAKSA

-671 GVITTAS
+671 GVVTAAS
-678 AGAIGWYELYD
+678 SGAIAWYELYD

-699 ATKAI
+699 ATKPI
-704 VLDVYGDNT
+704 VLTVYKDIDGGTT

-727 ASIEFRKDWGVQ
+727 ASIEFWKDWAAQ
-739 TALTLNPTYTNITG
+739 TAVTLNPSFTEITG
-753 PKVYKGDTW
+753 PKVYNGTGWSDEDKNDFSKT
-762 DVNAGHIAGNFG
+762 NGHFG
-774 IIVRDQYG
+774 IIVKDQYG
-782 NAMDD
+782 NIMDD
-787 PRVSVA
+787 PRISVA
-793 LKVSD
+793 LKVAD
-798 LTESTTEFTHL
+798 LTESTTELTHL

-814 VLNNGSAAGV
+814 VSNNGSAAGV
-824 LADSR
+824 LANSK
-829 LNITGAE
+829 LKITGAE
-836 IGDKFKLTATV
+836 IGDKFKLTATI

-861 ADTRAFVSNNEDADK
+861 ADTEAYVSTAKDADK
-876 IFRTGKFPATGN
+876 DFRTGAFPAKDGK
-888 AKPGLGMNR
+888 KPGLGMNR

>member
-233 SASDVDKDA
+233 SASDVKSED
-242 LTFISNNPLLID
+242 LTFISNNPLLVD

-271 ASVQINPG
+271 ASVSINPG

-320 PNTVVADGD
+320 PNAVVADGD

-365 GSTLKVKEE
+365 GSELKVKEE

-383 TDDIYGSNDPDGKTG
+383 TDDVK
-398 TYGTDVRFEKQSA
+398 TYGKDIRFKNTSA
-411 SDDIDRSISL
+411 SNEIDRSISL

-455 NDAIVSGNKAEVKIT
+455 NDAIVSGNTATVEIT
-470 DGSGRNASIKYIDQ
+470 KGNDAQIKYIDQ

-491 GIAEAFFK
+491 DIAEAFFK
-499 QAGSTGFGR
+499 QAATGFGTS
-508 NQDKYVVRMQPS
+508 NDKYVISVKAS
-520 KNGDLL
+520 KNYDLL
-526 TLKDE
+526 LPKESKVLD
-531 GDNYTDAKRVI
+531 DASRKI
-542 NFIAKDVKTEESV
+542 EFSAKEVTTEESV
-555 TVKYSIATEKD
+555 TVRYSIATQNSA
-566 GITTDVSKVK
+566 GNLTDVSKVK
-576 SVSYTVVPTA
+576 SVAYTIVPRTA
-586 AVTNDLTI
+586 VANDLTI

-613 TTIPTGSSIRDAVT
+613 TTIPSGSSIRDDVT
-627 GPLTISAGDA
+627 GPLTISAGDN
-637 KIAVKGRTRSNLTLT
+637 KIVVKGKTRNNLTLT
-652 LPASAYTVNTEKSA
+652 LPASAYEVAAKSA

-671 GVITTAS
+671 GVVTAAS
-678 AGAIGWYELYD
+678 SGAIAWYELYD

-699 ATKAI
+699 ATKPI
-704 VLDVYGDNT
+704 VLTVYKDIDGGTT

-727 ASIEFRKDWGVQ
+727 ASIEFWKDWAAQ
-739 TALTLNPTYTNITG
+739 TAVTLNPSFTEITG
-753 PKVYKGDTW
+753 PKVYNGTGWSDEDKNDFSKT
-762 DVNAGHIAGNFG
+762 NGHFG
-774 IIVRDQYG
+774 IIVKDQYG
-782 NAMDD
+782 NIMDD
-787 PRVSVA
+787 PRISVA
-793 LKVSD
+793 LKVAD
-798 LTESTTEFTHL
+798 LTESTTELTHL

-814 VLNNGSAAGV
+814 VSNNGSAAGV
-824 LADSR
+824 LANSK
-829 LNITGAE
+829 LKITGAE
-836 IGDKFKLTATV
+836 IGDKFKLTATI

-861 ADTRAFVSNNEDADK
+861 ADTEAYVSTTNGDHDK
-876 IFRTGKFPATGN
+876 EFRTGKFPATGN

>member
-1 MGAITSFKA
+1 MVSTVGAITSFKA

-233 SASDVDKDA
+233 SASDVEGED
-242 LTFISNNPLLID
+242 LTFISNNPLLVD
-254 SAFKFND
+254 SAFNFND

-271 ASVQINPG
+271 ASVSINPG

-320 PNTVVADGD
+320 PNAVVADGD

-365 GSTLKVKEE
+365 GSELKVKEE

-383 TDDIYGSNDPDGKTG
+383 TDDVK
-398 TYGTDVRFEKQSA
+398 TYGKDIRFKNTSA
-411 SDDIDRSISL
+411 YNDIDRSISL

-455 NDAIVSGNKAEVKIT
+455 NDAIVSGNTATVEIT
-470 DGSGRNASIKYIDQ
+470 KGNDAQIKYIDQ

-491 GIAEAFFK
+491 DIAEAFFK
-499 QAGSTGFGR
+499 QAATGFGTS
-508 NQDKYVVRMQPS
+508 NDKYVISVKAS
-520 KNGDLL
+520 KNYGLL
-526 TLKDE
+526 LPEESKVL
-531 GDNYTDAKRVI
+531 YDASRKI
-542 NFIAKDVKTEESV
+542 EFSAKEVTTEESV
-555 TVKYSIATEKD
+555 TVRYSIATQNSA
-566 GITTDVSKVK
+566 GNLTDVSKVK
-576 SVSYTVVPTA
+576 SVAYTIVPRTA
-586 AVTNDLTI
+586 VANDLTI

-613 TTIPTGSSIRDAVT
+613 TTIPSGSSIRDDVT
-627 GPLTISAGDA
+627 GPLTISAGDN
-637 KIAVKGRTRSNLTLT
+637 KIVVKGKTRNNLTLT
-652 LPASAYTVNTEKSA
+652 LPASAYEVAAKSA

-671 GVITTAS
+671 GVVTAAS
-678 AGAIGWYELYD
+678 SGAIAWYELYD

-699 ATKAI
+699 ATKPI
-704 VLDVYGDNT
+704 VLTVYKDIDGGTT

-727 ASIEFRKDWGVQ
+727 ASIEFWKDWAAQ
-739 TALTLNPTYTNITG
+739 TAVTLNPSFTEITG
-753 PKVYKGDTW
+753 PKVYNGTGWSDEDKNDFSKT
-762 DVNAGHIAGNFG
+762 NGHFG
-774 IIVRDQYG
+774 IIVKDQYG
-782 NAMDD
+782 NIMDD
-787 PRVSVA
+787 PRISVA
-793 LKVSD
+793 LKVAD
-798 LTESTTEFTHL
+798 LTESTTELTHL

-814 VLNNGSAAGV
+814 VSNNGSAAGV
-824 LADSR
+824 LANSK
-829 LNITGAE
+829 LKITGAE
-836 IGDKFKLTATV
+836 IGDKFKLTATI

-861 ADTRAFVSNNEDADK
+861 ADTEAYVSTAKDADK
-876 IFRTGKFPATGN
+876 DFRTGAFPAKDGK
-888 AKPGLGMNR
+888 KPGLGMNR

>member
-233 SASDVDKDA
+233 SASDVKGED
-242 LTFISNNPLLID
+242 LTFISNNPLLVD
-254 SAFKFND
+254 SAFTFND

-271 ASVQINPG
+271 ASVSINPG

-320 PNTVVADGD
+320 PNAVVADGD

-365 GSTLKVKEE
+365 GSELKVKEE

-383 TDDIYGSNDPDGKTG
+383 TDDVK
-398 TYGTDVRFEKQSA
+398 TYGKDIRFKNTSA
-411 SDDIDRSISL
+411 YNDIDRSISL

-455 NDAIVSGNKAEVKIT
+455 NDAIVSGNTATVEIT
-470 DGSGRNASIKYIDQ
+470 KGNDAQIKYIDQ

-491 GIAEAFFK
+491 DIAEAFFK
-499 QAGSTGFGR
+499 QAATGFGTS
-508 NQDKYVVRMQPS
+508 NDKYVISVKAS
-520 KNGDLL
+520 KNYDLL
-526 TLKDE
+526 LPKE
-531 GDNYTDAKRVI
+531 SEVFEDASRKI
-542 NFIAKDVKTEESV
+542 EFSAKEVTTEESV
-555 TVKYSIATEKD
+555 TVRYSIATQNSA
-566 GITTDVSKVK
+566 GNLTDVSKVK
-576 SVSYTVVPTA
+576 SVAYTIVPRTA
-586 AVTNDLTI
+586 VANDLTI

-613 TTIPTGSSIRDAVT
+613 TTIPSGSSIRDDVT
-627 GPLTISAGDA
+627 GPLTISAGDN
-637 KIAVKGRTRSNLTLT
+637 KIVVKGKTRNNLTLT
-652 LPASAYTVNTEKSA
+652 LPASAYEVAAKSA

-671 GVITTAS
+671 GVVTAAS
-678 AGAIGWYELYD
+678 SGAIAWYELYD

-699 ATKAI
+699 ATKPI
-704 VLDVYGDNT
+704 VLTVYKDIDGGTT

-727 ASIEFRKDWGVQ
+727 ASIEFWKDWAAQ
-739 TALTLNPTYTNITG
+739 TAVTLNPSYTEITG
-753 PKVYKGDTW
+753 PKVYNGTGWSDEDKNDFSKT
-762 DVNAGHIAGNFG
+762 NGHFG
-774 IIVRDQYG
+774 IIVKDQYG
-782 NAMDD
+782 NIMDD
-787 PRVSVA
+787 PRISVA
-793 LKVSD
+793 LKVAD
-798 LTESTTEFTHL
+798 LTESTTELTHL

-814 VLNNGSAAGV
+814 VSNNGSAAGV
-824 LADSR
+824 LANSK
-829 LNITGAE
+829 LKITGAE
-836 IGDKFKLTATV
+836 IGDKFKLTATI

-861 ADTRAFVSNNEDADK
+861 ADTEAYVSTTNGDHDK
-876 IFRTGKFPATGN
+876 EFRTGKFPATGN

>member
-233 SASDVDKDA
+233 SASDVKSED
-242 LTFISNNPLLID
+242 LTFISNNPLLVD

-271 ASVQINPG
+271 ASVSINPG

-320 PNTVVADGD
+320 PNAVVADGD

-365 GSTLKVKEE
+365 GSELKVKEE

-383 TDDIYGSNDPDGKTG
+383 TDSSDYIKNFKNA
-398 TYGTDVRFEKQSA
+398 SA
-411 SDDIDRSISL
+411 YNDIDRSISL

-455 NDAIVSGNKAEVKIT
+455 NDAIVSGNTATVEIT
-470 DGSGRNASIKYIDQ
+470 KGKDAQIKYIDQ

-491 GIAEAFFK
+491 DIAEAFFK
-499 QAGSTGFGR
+499 QAATGFGTS
-508 NQDKYVVRMQPS
+508 NDKYVISIKTS
-520 KNGDLL
+520 KNNDLL
-526 TLKDE
+526 TLP
-531 GDNYTDAKRVI
+531 TDKTYDDASRKIEFSAKEVT
-542 NFIAKDVKTEESV
+542 TEESV
-555 TVKYSIATEKD
+555 TVRYSIATQNSA
-566 GITTDVSKVK
+566 GNLTDVSKVK
-576 SVSYTVVPTA
+576 SVAYTIVPRTA
-586 AVTNDLTI
+586 VANDLTI

-613 TTIPTGSSIRDAVT
+613 TTIPSGSSIRDDVT
-627 GPLTISAGDA
+627 GPLTISAGDN
-637 KIAVKGRTRSNLTLT
+637 KIVVKGKTRNNLTLT
-652 LPASAYTVNTEKSA
+652 LPASAYEVAAKSA

-671 GVITTAS
+671 GVVTAAS
-678 AGAIGWYELYD
+678 SGAIAWYELYD

-699 ATKAI
+699 ATKPI
-704 VLDVYGDNT
+704 VLTVYKDIDGGTT

-727 ASIEFRKDWGVQ
+727 ASIEFWKDWAAQ
-739 TALTLNPTYTNITG
+739 TAVTLNPSFTEITG
-753 PKVYKGDTW
+753 PKVYNGTGWSDEDKNDFSKT
-762 DVNAGHIAGNFG
+762 NGHFG
-774 IIVRDQYG
+774 IIVKDQYG
-782 NAMDD
+782 NIMDD
-787 PRVSVA
+787 PRISVA
-793 LKVSD
+793 LKVAD
-798 LTESTTEFTHL
+798 LTESTTELTHL

-814 VLNNGSAAGV
+814 VSNNGSAAGV
-824 LADSR
+824 LANSK
-829 LNITGAE
+829 LKITGAE
-836 IGDKFKLTATV
+836 IGDKFKLTATI

-861 ADTRAFVSNNEDADK
+861 ADTEAYVSTAKDADK
-876 IFRTGKFPATGN
+876 DFRTGAFPAKDGK
-888 AKPGLGMNR
+888 KPGLGMNR

>member
-1 MGAITSFKA
+1 MGSTVGAITSFKA

-233 SASDVDKDA
+233 SASDVKSED
-242 LTFISNNPLLID
+242 LTFISNNPLLVD

-271 ASVQINPG
+271 ASVSINPG

-320 PNTVVADGD
+320 PNAVVADGD

-365 GSTLKVKEE
+365 GSELKVKEE

-383 TDDIYGSNDPDGKTG
+383 TDSSDYIKNFKNA
-398 TYGTDVRFEKQSA
+398 SA
-411 SDDIDRSISL
+411 YNDIDRSISL

-455 NDAIVSGNKAEVKIT
+455 NDAIVSGNTATVEIT
-470 DGSGRNASIKYIDQ
+470 KGKDAQIKYIDQ

-491 GIAEAFFK
+491 DIAEAFFK
-499 QAGSTGFGR
+499 QAATGFGTS
-508 NQDKYVVRMQPS
+508 NDKYVISIKTS
-520 KNGDLL
+520 KNNDLL
-526 TLKDE
+526 TLP
-531 GDNYTDAKRVI
+531 TDKTYDDASRKIEFSAKEVT
-542 NFIAKDVKTEESV
+542 TEESV
-555 TVKYSIATEKD
+555 TVRYSIATQNSA
-566 GITTDVSKVK
+566 GNLTDVSKVK
-576 SVSYTVVPTA
+576 SVAYTIVPRTA
-586 AVTNDLTI
+586 VANDLTI

-613 TTIPTGSSIRDAVT
+613 TTIPSGSSIRDDVT
-627 GPLTISAGDA
+627 GPLTISAGDN
-637 KIAVKGRTRSNLTLT
+637 KIVVKGKTRNNLTLT
-652 LPASAYTVNTEKSA
+652 LPASAYEVAAKSA

-671 GVITTAS
+671 GVVTAAS
-678 AGAIGWYELYD
+678 SGAIAWYELYD

-699 ATKAI
+699 ATKPI
-704 VLDVYGDNT
+704 VLTVYKDIDGGTT

-727 ASIEFRKDWGVQ
+727 ASIEFWKDWAAQ
-739 TALTLNPTYTNITG
+739 TAVTLNPSFTEITG
-753 PKVYKGDTW
+753 PKVYNGTGWSDEDKNDFSKT
-762 DVNAGHIAGNFG
+762 NGHFG
-774 IIVRDQYG
+774 IIVKDQYG
-782 NAMDD
+782 NIMDD
-787 PRVSVA
+787 PRISVA
-793 LKVSD
+793 LKVAD
-798 LTESTTEFTHL
+798 LTESTTELTHL

-814 VLNNGSAAGV
+814 VSNNGSAAGV
-824 LADSR
+824 LANSK
-829 LNITGAE
+829 LKITGAE
-836 IGDKFKLTATV
+836 IGDKFKLTATI

-861 ADTRAFVSNNEDADK
+861 ADTEAYVSTAKDADK
-876 IFRTGKFPATGN
+876 DFRTGAFPAKDGK
-888 AKPGLGMNR
+888 KPGLGMNR

>member
-233 SASDVDKDA
+233 SASDVKSED
-242 LTFISNNPLLID
+242 LTFISNNPLLVD

-271 ASVQINPG
+271 ASVSINPG

-320 PNTVVADGD
+320 PNAVVADGD

-365 GSTLKVKEE
+365 GSELKVKEE

-383 TDDIYGSNDPDGKTG
+383 TDDVK
-398 TYGTDVRFEKQSA
+398 TYGKDIRFKNTSA
-411 SDDIDRSISL
+411 YNDIDRSISL

-455 NDAIVSGNKAEVKIT
+455 NDAIVSGNTATVEIT
-470 DGSGRNASIKYIDQ
+470 KGNDAQIKYIDQ

-491 GIAEAFFK
+491 DIAEAFFK
-499 QAGSTGFGR
+499 QAATGFGTS
-508 NQDKYVVRMQPS
+508 NDKYVISIKTS
-520 KNGDLL
+520 KNNDLL
-526 TLKDE
+526 TLP
-531 GDNYTDAKRVI
+531 TDKTYDDASRKIEFSAKEVT
-542 NFIAKDVKTEESV
+542 TEESV
-555 TVKYSIATEKD
+555 TVRYSIATENSA
-566 GITTDVSKVK
+566 GNLTDVSKVK
-576 SVSYTVVPTA
+576 SVAYTIVPRTA
-586 AVTNDLTI
+586 VANDLTI

-613 TTIPTGSSIRDAVT
+613 TTIPSGSSIRDDVT
-627 GPLTISAGDA
+627 GPLTISAGDN
-637 KIAVKGRTRSNLTLT
+637 KIVVKGKTRNNLTLT
-652 LPASAYTVNTEKSA
+652 LPASAYEVAAKSA

-671 GVITTAS
+671 GVVTAAS
-678 AGAIGWYELYD
+678 SGAIAWYELYD

-699 ATKAI
+699 ATKPI
-704 VLDVYGDNT
+704 VLTVYKDIDGGTT

-727 ASIEFRKDWGVQ
+727 ASIEFWKDWAAQ
-739 TALTLNPTYTNITG
+739 TAVTLNPSFTEITG
-753 PKVYKGDTW
+753 PKVYNGTGWSDEDKNDFSKT
-762 DVNAGHIAGNFG
+762 NGHFG
-774 IIVRDQYG
+774 IIVKDQYG
-782 NAMDD
+782 NIMDD
-787 PRVSVA
+787 PRISVA
-793 LKVSD
+793 LKVAD
-798 LTESTTEFTHL
+798 LTESTTELTHL

-814 VLNNGSAAGV
+814 VSNNGSAAGV
-824 LADSR
+824 LADSK
-829 LNITGAE
+829 LKITGAE
-836 IGDKFKLTATV
+836 IGDKFKLTATI

-861 ADTRAFVSNNEDADK
+861 ADTEAYVSTTNGDHDK
-876 IFRTGKFPATGN
+876 EFRTGKFPATGN

>member
-233 SASDVDKDA
+233 SASDVKGED
-242 LTFISNNPLLID
+242 LTFISNNPLLVD
-254 SAFKFND
+254 SAFTFND

-271 ASVQINPG
+271 ASVSINPG

-320 PNTVVADGD
+320 PNAVVADGD

-365 GSTLKVKEE
+365 GSELKVKEE

-383 TDDIYGSNDPDGKTG
+383 TDDVK
-398 TYGTDVRFEKQSA
+398 TYGKDIRFKNTSA
-411 SDDIDRSISL
+411 YNDIDRSISL

-455 NDAIVSGNKAEVKIT
+455 NDAIVSGNTATVEIT
-470 DGSGRNASIKYIDQ
+470 KGNDAQIKYIDQ

-491 GIAEAFFK
+491 DIAEAFFK
-499 QAGSTGFGR
+499 QAATGFGTS
-508 NQDKYVVRMQPS
+508 NDKYVISVKAS
-520 KNGDLL
+520 KNYDLL
-526 TLKDE
+526 LPKE
-531 GDNYTDAKRVI
+531 SEVFEDASRKI
-542 NFIAKDVKTEESV
+542 EFSAKEVTTEESV
-555 TVKYSIATEKD
+555 TVRYSIATQNSA
-566 GITTDVSKVK
+566 GNLTDVSKVK
-576 SVSYTVVPTA
+576 SVAYTIVPRTA
-586 AVTNDLTI
+586 VANDLTI

-613 TTIPTGSSIRDAVT
+613 TTIPSGSSIRDDVT
-627 GPLTISAGDA
+627 GPLTISAGDN
-637 KIAVKGRTRSNLTLT
+637 KIVVKGKTRNNLTLT
-652 LPASAYTVNTEKSA
+652 LPASAYEVAAKSA

-671 GVITTAS
+671 GVVTAAS
-678 AGAIGWYELYD
+678 SGAIAWYELYD

-699 ATKAI
+699 ATKPI
-704 VLDVYGDNT
+704 VLTVYKDIDGGTT

-727 ASIEFRKDWGVQ
+727 ASIEFWKDWAAQ
-739 TALTLNPTYTNITG
+739 TAVTLNPSYTEITG
-753 PKVYKGDTW
+753 PKVYNGTGWSDEDKNDFSKT
-762 DVNAGHIAGNFG
+762 NGHFG
-774 IIVRDQYG
+774 IIVKDQYG
-782 NAMDD
+782 NIMDD
-787 PRVSVA
+787 PRISVA
-793 LKVSD
+793 LKVAD
-798 LTESTTEFTHL
+798 LTESTTELTHL

-814 VLNNGSAAGV
+814 VSNNGSAAGV
-824 LADSR
+824 LANSK
-829 LNITGAE
+829 LKITGAE
-836 IGDKFKLTATV
+836 IGDKFKLTATI

-861 ADTRAFVSNNEDADK
+861 ADTEAYVSTAKDADK
-876 IFRTGKFPATGN
+876 DFRTGAFPAKDGK
-888 AKPGLGMNR
+888 KPGLGMNR

>member
-1 MGAITSFKA
+1 MVSTVGAITSFKA

-233 SASDVDKDA
+233 SASDVKSED
-242 LTFISNNPLLID
+242 LTFISNNPLLVD

-271 ASVQINPG
+271 ASVSINPG

-320 PNTVVADGD
+320 PNAVVADGD

-365 GSTLKVKEE
+365 GSELKVKEE

-383 TDDIYGSNDPDGKTG
+383 TDSSDYIKNFKNA
-398 TYGTDVRFEKQSA
+398 SA
-411 SDDIDRSISL
+411 YNDIDRSISL

-455 NDAIVSGNKAEVKIT
+455 NDAIVSGNTATVEIT
-470 DGSGRNASIKYIDQ
+470 KGNDAQIKYIDQ

-491 GIAEAFFK
+491 DIAEAFFK
-499 QAGSTGFGR
+499 QAATGFGTS
-508 NQDKYVVRMQPS
+508 NDKYVISIKTS
-520 KNGDLL
+520 KNNDLL
-526 TLKDE
+526 TLP
-531 GDNYTDAKRVI
+531 TDKTYDDASRKIEFSAKEVT
-542 NFIAKDVKTEESV
+542 TEESV
-555 TVKYSIATEKD
+555 TVRYSIATENSA
-566 GITTDVSKVK
+566 GNLTDVSKVK
-576 SVSYTVVPTA
+576 SVAYTIVPRTA
-586 AVTNDLTI
+586 VANDLTI

-613 TTIPTGSSIRDAVT
+613 TTIPSGSSIRDDVT
-627 GPLTISAGDA
+627 GPLTISAGDN
-637 KIAVKGRTRSNLTLT
+637 KIVVKGKTRNNLTLT
-652 LPASAYTVNTEKSA
+652 LPASAYEVAAKSA

-671 GVITTAS
+671 GVVTAAS
-678 AGAIGWYELYD
+678 SGAIAWYELYD

-699 ATKAI
+699 ATKPI
-704 VLDVYGDNT
+704 VLTVYKDIDGGTT

-727 ASIEFRKDWGVQ
+727 ASIEFWKDWAAQ
-739 TALTLNPTYTNITG
+739 TAVTLNPSFTEITG
-753 PKVYKGDTW
+753 PKVYNGTGWSDEDKNDFSKT
-762 DVNAGHIAGNFG
+762 NGHFG
-774 IIVRDQYG
+774 IIVKDQYG
-782 NAMDD
+782 NIMDD
-787 PRVSVA
+787 PRISVA
-793 LKVSD
+793 LKVAD
-798 LTESTTEFTHL
+798 LTESTTELTHL

-814 VLNNGSAAGV
+814 VSNNGSAAGV
-824 LADSR
+824 LANSK
-829 LNITGAE
+829 LKITGAE
-836 IGDKFKLTATV
+836 IGDKFKLTATI

-861 ADTRAFVSNNEDADK
+861 ADTEAYVSTAKDADK
-876 IFRTGKFPATGN
+876 DFRTGAFPAKDGK
-888 AKPGLGMNR
+888 KPGLGMNR

>member
-233 SASDVDKDA
+233 SASDVKSED
-242 LTFISNNPLLID
+242 LTFISNNPLLVD
-254 SAFKFND
+254 SAFTFND

-271 ASVQINPG
+271 ASVSINPG

-320 PNTVVADGD
+320 PNAVVADGD

-365 GSTLKVKEE
+365 GSELKVKEE

-383 TDDIYGSNDPDGKTG
+383 TDSSDYIKNFKNA
-398 TYGTDVRFEKQSA
+398 SA
-411 SDDIDRSISL
+411 YNDIDRSISL

-455 NDAIVSGNKAEVKIT
+455 NDAIVSGNTATVEIT
-470 DGSGRNASIKYIDQ
+470 KGNDAQIKYIDQ

-491 GIAEAFFK
+491 DIAEAFFK
-499 QAGSTGFGR
+499 QAATGFGTS
-508 NQDKYVVRMQPS
+508 NDKYVISIKTS
-520 KNGDLL
+520 KNNDLL
-526 TLKDE
+526 TLP
-531 GDNYTDAKRVI
+531 TDKTYDDASRKIEFSAKEVT
-542 NFIAKDVKTEESV
+542 TEESV
-555 TVKYSIATEKD
+555 TVRYSIATQNSA
-566 GITTDVSKVK
+566 GNLTDVSKVK
-576 SVSYTVVPTA
+576 SVAYTIVPRTA
-586 AVTNDLTI
+586 VANDLTI

-613 TTIPTGSSIRDAVT
+613 TTIPSGSSIRDDVT
-627 GPLTISAGDA
+627 GPLTISAGDN
-637 KIAVKGRTRSNLTLT
+637 KIVVKGKTRNNLTLT
-652 LPASAYTVNTEKSA
+652 LPASAYEVAAKSA

-671 GVITTAS
+671 GVVTAAS
-678 AGAIGWYELYD
+678 SGAIAWYELYD

-699 ATKAI
+699 ATKPI
-704 VLDVYGDNT
+704 VLTVYKDIDGGTT

-727 ASIEFRKDWGVQ
+727 ASIEFWKDWAAQ
-739 TALTLNPTYTNITG
+739 TAVTLNPSFTEITG
-753 PKVYKGDTW
+753 PKVYNGTGWSDEDKNDFSKT
-762 DVNAGHIAGNFG
+762 NGHFG
-774 IIVRDQYG
+774 IIVKDQYG
-782 NAMDD
+782 NIMDD
-787 PRVSVA
+787 PRISVA
-793 LKVSD
+793 LKVAD
-798 LTESTTEFTHL
+798 LTESTTELTHL

-814 VLNNGSAAGV
+814 VSNNGSAAGV
-824 LADSR
+824 LANSK
-829 LNITGAE
+829 LKITGAE
-836 IGDKFKLTATV
+836 IGDKFKLTATI

-861 ADTRAFVSNNEDADK
+861 ADTEAYVSTTNGDHDK
-876 IFRTGKFPATGN
+876 EFRTGKFPATGN

>member
-1 MGAITSFKA
+1 MVSTVGAITSFKA

-233 SASDVDKDA
+233 SASDVKSED
-242 LTFISNNPLLID
+242 LTFISNNPLLVD

-271 ASVQINPG
+271 ASVSINPG

-320 PNTVVADGD
+320 PNAVVADGD

-365 GSTLKVKEE
+365 GSELKVKEE

-383 TDDIYGSNDPDGKTG
+383 TDSSDYIKNFKNA
-398 TYGTDVRFEKQSA
+398 SA
-411 SDDIDRSISL
+411 YNDIDRSISL

-455 NDAIVSGNKAEVKIT
+455 NDAIVSGNTATVEIT
-470 DGSGRNASIKYIDQ
+470 KGNDAQIKYIDQ

-491 GIAEAFFK
+491 DIAEAFFK
-499 QAGSTGFGR
+499 QAATGFGTS
-508 NQDKYVVRMQPS
+508 NDKYVISIKTS
-520 KNGDLL
+520 KNNDLL
-526 TLKDE
+526 TLP
-531 GDNYTDAKRVI
+531 TDKTYDDASRKIEFSAKEVT
-542 NFIAKDVKTEESV
+542 TEESV
-555 TVKYSIATEKD
+555 TVRYSIATQNSA
-566 GITTDVSKVK
+566 GNLTDVSKVK
-576 SVSYTVVPTA
+576 SVAYTIVPRTA
-586 AVTNDLTI
+586 VANDLTI

-613 TTIPTGSSIRDAVT
+613 TTIPSGSSIRDDVT
-627 GPLTISAGDA
+627 GPLTISAGDN
-637 KIAVKGRTRSNLTLT
+637 KIVVKGKTRNNLTLT
-652 LPASAYTVNTEKSA
+652 LPASAYEVAAKSA

-671 GVITTAS
+671 GVVTAAS
-678 AGAIGWYELYD
+678 SGAIAWYELYD

-699 ATKAI
+699 ATKPI
-704 VLDVYGDNT
+704 VLTVYKDIDGGTT

-727 ASIEFRKDWGVQ
+727 ASIEFWKDWAAQ
-739 TALTLNPTYTNITG
+739 TAVTLNPSFTEITG
-753 PKVYKGDTW
+753 PKVYNGTGWSDEDKNDFSKT
-762 DVNAGHIAGNFG
+762 NGHFG
-774 IIVRDQYG
+774 IIVKDQYG
-782 NAMDD
+782 NIMDD
-787 PRVSVA
+787 PRISVA
-793 LKVSD
+793 LKVAD
-798 LTESTTEFTHL
+798 LTESTTELTHL

-814 VLNNGSAAGV
+814 VSNNGSAAGV
-824 LADSR
+824 LANSK
-829 LNITGAE
+829 LKITGAE
-836 IGDKFKLTATV
+836 IGDKFKLTATI

-861 ADTRAFVSNNEDADK
+861 ADTEAYVSTAKDADK
-876 IFRTGKFPATGN
+876 DFRTGAFPAKDGK
-888 AKPGLGMNR
+888 KPGLGMNR